1 MRHIAVL
8 AIIVACYCGILSA
21 AKPMETLERYNVV
34 LVHGAAPEDQGF
46 GSECN
51 GTIHDAY
58 AIASN
63 NITKSDSTIGSRL
76 GSAIGM
82 LGDYD
87 RTFNPN
93 KDEDYNKKSAK
104 KLTFWLDSAV
114 FEDYQYRNGEIFMDS
129 VNVFSSPYIYLQR
142 AFTNP
147 AESPAHNAH
156 EIGDRTWKGNNK
168 CSVRRSL
175 IEEAQEVRA
184 GGQNRLQQ
192 LRTNGVDEYRTI
204 PSRNILI
211 AHSMG
216 GVASHEYV
224 TDTSVYNDDV
234 DKVITL
240 DSPHE
245 GTGSLNMLL
254 DMRDYLRQYA
264 EAQTQYMLMSILGM
278 SYCAIAKEPYT
289 AKIALWLLAPS
300 LGASTIER
308 FVTFFV
314 DIKKLKDEYGFK
326 AEDPLTSYIEPEAPG
341 ISALIN
347 RPFNEN
353 MPMIRLLA
361 GKGGLTFSDP
371 NKGARN
377 FLNIFIPEGVSTS
390 VMNMIEQLEGD
401 GSASAIYTNVVTGL
415 ALGVFGGIALQ
426 DVGTTLVPE
435 WSSLADST
443 IAFKD
448 PNADVRK
455 FTYDAA
461 MNANSKSATKKAL
474 RNVAEITGVVSGIIA
489 ADIAL
494 SAYPIIQFATK
505 VAIATAG
512 ATLFGYDLAE
522 TGVSDLIDSHE
533 NAKARRMLDTLYSA
547 EFSYSKADGDNESGK
562 IRLMEDFLYER
573 PFVNLALSLSDS
585 VLRSV
590 DPGCYYEADDASK
603 QQLCEVG
610 LYGSRDSIVV
620 NTHVIGDSTGA
631 GKDSVWYDTTHVYNA
646 VAERLDSIGNV
657 VRDSSGKVV
666 YDSVYYGTFEQRNYS
681 DFRKSPL
688 KFKSESDWYKV
699 GVKVDRWERVDG
711 LKPNG
716 DLAPKGV
723 PIRHVERY
731 SVPDIVV
738 DGFIEKYSFV
748 VDDLMPHRM
757 RQIKMTFN
765 SNEEVAWECDI
776 TKAEDDA
783 TACDVYRRLIGNAW
797 ERIVFSDSVEVT
809 DSLGVVHKVLKSDTL
824 KTVKHPIKKNGRFDF
839 EARKYFGNLANI
851 QKDNQNTVM
860 ISMVNK
866 IGLSNTQRFYYLFKA
881 TANML
886 KPTWPQHDVVL
897 NAIDGFRAYVS
908 ALDYQGFSVHNAS
921 DAIFFD
927 PLGTASQVG
936 DTLPM
941 VMTEF
946 QGTNAEGKDT
956 SSAVFASNQNVSK
969 PVEGKYRW
977 VVYASV
983 SNTANTNK
991 TDSYEVHFTVDRTAP
1006 AFTLTSDAMMN
1017 PDSSMFIT
1025 RFKWAGK
1032 DSADNANGSD
1042 IRAMRWTLEKATGQL
1057 SGGSATSFTKY
1068 AELPALYDVASN
1080 EFAIAWDKVPQGKRD
1095 SMENGLYRIAAHA
1108 IDYAVPNLDA
1118 YHKVNAL
1125 VDSIFSNPTNLS
1137 DSLWTRIGSLGLNDT
1152 TIYAEFRVDTAA
1164 PVFTFHETRAVTAAD
1179 TVNYGTYV
1187 NLSGKYDTLRKN
1199 APARDSSWTY
1209 ISKDSLLQIGYTI
1222 MDTLNG
1228 LDSAAVTVGWSFV
1241 HLPDTNVIDRA
1252 GDSVWVF
1259 DSLGGKSSG
1268 TWTEM
1273 AGLRMADGEYSVRAV
1288 LRDAAKNVRHDVV
1301 PKRVRVDRTA
1311 PQIVGLTSN
1320 HLVYMN
1326 TDGDFSE
1333 TILVSES
1340 GDVGVNRTG
1349 MHCSYRV
1356 LGGSDTSWH
1365 EIRKDGRKLLSEDS
1379 VMFVIDKSAVDTSR
1393 GTRYLEAACVDAA
1406 GNVSV
1411 RTDLFHVGAR
1421 FPQITYPLPD
1431 SIQSDLEFIPIVG
1444 IAPYASSADSLSSVY
1459 RLRYRTGNDTTW
1471 RTDKVKVVAANRSTG
1486 ADNVSRVSQN
1496 VEGVLGYLRNEGFGS
1511 EEKITVELA
1520 IASCETC
1527 DDWAAVTTNFVV
1539 IPPDTNYSKPAV
1551 EFAVTR
1557 NGSDVTTFKT
1567 DDGPVDIS
1575 VRLKNKF
1582 NGNYMLR
1589 VYAEDSKHRGI
1600 FDASR
1605 EKVFYNPYY
1614 GTPTASADTAIW
1626 FYEKDGKYHLA
1637 WKNLDKINLK
1647 VGYNS
1652 AKFGETCKS
1661 ADANQ
1666 SLADGCLT
1674 ELSPIDFSSIANAMN
1689 AYLADYPEWMP
1700 PAYIDSTMTITKDSG
1715 EVVLESSEAFRVYV
1729 ERKDATDT
1737 TTLNVPVYFGEST
1750 KPGFYWVEHV
1760 DSLVSPLMTGWTV
1773 NPNAYGFD
1781 YRWNGIATSGAY
1793 PSGDITLYAEVTE
1806 NILDNPFVSVV
1817 TKTLKVEQKK
1827 AELVVRDTL
1836 PDYVL
1841 LMKAGSG
1848 TSSAG
1853 TSDTPV
1859 YELDSMKVYFG
1870 LKNSDARVRISVLGS
1885 AKSMVIFDDVLR
1897 AHSGDSAYS
1906 VKWLGTDSSGL
1917 PLLSEGKCYLKF
1929 EAMLLNTD
1937 SVVSSISVP
1946 FEYKLGPSMKDMTP
1960 DDPKE
1965 SNESRFFVA
1974 EAKKKDDRYVYEPY
1988 ADYLVVANMS
1998 GWYLPDSLRNKT
2010 YNVKGTVEGSQEIL
2024 GFSPERFSLG
2034 IKRHRDTL
2042 EMVIVSKLHNRM
2054 VNLDDCNGLWTSCE
2068 NITVEEFDDYKIDTA
2083 VFYKTSR
2090 TKLIVFD
2097 HGHDNYGFV
2106 QFDSTTAY
2114 LDVVACSKK
2123 LWSEYGKNI
2132 RTKDNITREKF
2143 EELKQKCEWSIKNVL
2158 DSDLGYYSIPDPG
2171 RCIELETMRTYPES
2185 VYIEAHNNC
2194 NVDIVDLL
2202 TLPKHIDS
2210 CLANY
2215 FCPSKNF
2222 EPVYRMAE
2230 KDVGCSIDSTSGYLD
2245 SICETGNKKYD
2256 PNLRLFNV
2264 TFTPSPATNRFYR
2277 DWAMITDYNSARFWA
2292 REHFSMTLEIPDS
2305 YWNAPFG
2312 MDNLVNRTIRFDH
2325 TNETIF
2331 NENDDDGYWN
2341 AVKGNGK
2348 DSNAIDT
2355 SIGNYFDGNEWQFNQ
2370 KYGLLTPFEVQRLIF
2385 YPVDIYADGSNVF
2398 RFDDESK
2405 DFMFSSSYE
2414 LKFYGK
2420 DDTTHHFVA
2429 KVIGDLI
2436 DPSSNSGCEVDTTK
2450 FVMRTGAKNPC
2461 QINLS
2466 STTHDTVKTPTF
2478 RHGNVHFFVG
2488 MNQTWAQADNG
2499 HRPSVA
2505 YPAADTAS
2513 WRNSIKD
2520 GCSDSTTWEDYKMFA
2535 AEGKEDKTCYK
2546 YYGSGSKIHF
2556 YFNDYGKNDSL
2567 WKVFFLTD
2575 TTHYIRNYVN
2585 SPDYYYRPKFVDSM
2599 MVINKASL
2607 GENDFSL
2614 SYKVNPLN
2622 FEHIGESDSVRF
2634 FIRMDSLNKIKS
2646 EYGGARITLSKL
2658 NVNMEELKGD
2668 SLKFDGD
2675 STLYVPTQ
2683 RWTDTLAYRRSYDT
2697 DKKVLERSGE
2707 NISLR
2712 DIYTYRANPDANSCG
2727 KALFCVDTAHPQSEL
2742 IRNPWIINPVVESS
2756 SLLQTDFSMHPFLEV
2771 SGNRDSLDRHV
2782 AFKGAI
2788 PPRPPEI
2795 VEIRGKLTPNQ
2806 TYSLSY
2812 LNNST
2817 YYSITDTLKVA
2828 SDCEK
2833 YMDGTCHL
2841 AWFDVNRLQGHT
2853 QFLLTWDGDGSDATV
2868 NPTNVMHFNMY
2879 VGSNVKPGNNGVVKS
2894 MYGELTV
2901 SFPQGSLENADD
2913 FTVRTVN
2920 VQKDYGFGV
2929 FKNMALTGPVMEVLP
2944 SMTFNDTTK
2953 LPRIQ
2958 MQISRQE
2965 MIDMN
2970 VTPQTLRLY
2979 KVDFDRKEFVPLEKS
2994 LYGFLDAQGAPVMD
3008 VNGTDT
3014 LECHSVGETNPRCT
3028 DEKLA
3033 WDYVLISAETKTFSV
3048 FVTMDTLAASMRY
3061 MGLEVLP
3068 AVAKTSEREVRVDGV
3083 GLFNLYV
3090 DDDSL
3095 WNDSTDL
3102 TPMAQL
3108 PFTLD
3113 SNGIAHVTLPTRAA
3127 EIDTNYVFAFAMA
3140 DTAEM
3145 FAPAVAKALTVPAQ
3159 FACHVPSDSLWMG
3172 IDNGYL
3178 AYGAWC
3184 NHPGYGTLSLYRD
3197 NSLVAEIRGE
3207 IPDTI
3212 RYDGKR
3218 LVGGSVV
3225 GTVAPGRYESR
3236 YVGVSVLGEDAQL
3249 AGPAVRTDS
3258 ARPVMSSFEVLSG
3271 EDALDRIFTVN
3282 ANVRD
3287 VESGVAQ
3294 VVVSTK
3300 LGGASRT
3307 PLVLLPDSLG
3317 NVTGVVRLTRSE
3329 LARCSGCKLSLEMR
3343 AEDYGHN
3350 HVERTYESGKLYQ
3363 YPTELAL
3370 WYPSR
3375 EGSGKLAYEYVG
3387 TGHHMNLDS
3396 VKSPWSGDAGIYF
3409 SALDD
3414 RASGVVPS
3422 AGHVSLGTSSSYSF
3436 ETRIKVGYSG
3446 AAGWHRVLGF
3456 KGVGGLEM
3464 ELLVHNR
3471 KLRLREGSRTWE
3483 TPDNALPV
3491 AKDWAHVVV
3500 TVDSSEVNF
3509 YVNGEIMK
3517 SASAEPLERELDG
3530 IFSAGADGENSF
3542 VGHIADMRMYK
3553 KALSA
3558 GEVFALSQPVVD
3570 DKIVEPEIV
3579 EIVTVPMITVDG
3591 GNGFEPE
3598 FSCAVAGNRYLESTR
3613 DNARLTLNAL
3623 IDKAAT
3629 YKVMMYVRSAAL
3641 QSANVSVSPSPGVR
3655 YAGNIPLSPV
3665 WRTVGVSDISMNL
3678 SAGMHTVTLEAPEGL
3693 QVAGFALVT
3702 ANVSPASIAWN
3713 SGLENPER
3721 KIKTFVRYEGFA
3733 DKKILQPRVRL
3744 RNVSNGQ
3751 VRGYSVR
3758 YYFRGEESSMAKV
3771 HAYYPRD
3778 TVGLAVHSESAHT
3791 GFVEWK
3797 FANGVIPSGG
3807 TVFNGDGP
3815 HFGVHYE
3822 DWTPWNPYDDPSFV
3836 ENASANFVEDNGI
3849 IVLDADKRLIGGSC
3863 VEMEDS
3869 ISIEV
3874 KARVYAAETRN
3885 DNQASEI
3892 QMKVE
3897 NVGNVTLKNY
3907 DVRYYFFLE
3916 GGLAPEFNAYVLP
3929 DGVTASVENIGDG
3942 RWQVAMHASKPL
3954 VPGGSWKDNAQ
3965 FALHCE
3971 NWNAIWNGLD
3981 DPSSIGLGWNMVE
3994 AVGVNVFDSLGNRIY
4009 GNEPV
4014 WPDIAGYVACN
4025 GCTADSSGTPDI
4037 GLTPK
4042 NDAIPI
4048 HRTDDGLV
4056 ISLPQYTNISLSL
4069 VNVVGVPV
4077 RNLYS
4082 GTLAP
4087 GEQFIHVNW
4096 TGIDLNR
4103 TYLMLRVNGA
4113 IKSTKLLSLL

>member
-1 MRHIAVL
+1 MKTDMKKILIAALLL
-8 AIIVACYCGILSA
+8 AVFCWAIP
-21 AKPMETLERYNVV
+21 KPMESVENYNIV
-34 LVHGAAPEDQGF
+34 LVHGAYQADKGEPVRNSSLNE
-46 GSECN
+46 
-51 GTIHDAY
+51 AY
-58 AIASN
+58 YTESF
-63 NITKSDSTIGSRL
+63 
-76 GSAIGM
+76 
-82 LGDYD
+82 LGDACLGEYHSEN
-87 RTFNPN
+87 RITR
-93 KDEDYNKKSAK
+93 
-104 KLTFWLDSAV
+104 WLAQKV
-114 FEDYQYRNGEIFMDS
+114 FEEQNYKNNVDKVRNS
-129 VNVFSSPYIYLQR
+129 YVYHWRS
-142 AFTNP
+142 FTNP
-147 AESPAHNAH
+147 ANTSHNNAY
-156 EIGDRTWKGNNK
+156 EMADRTWNMAEKGVSK
-168 CSVRRSL
+168 FGKRRAL
-175 IEEAQEVRA
+175 FEEAQEVRA
-184 GGQNRLQQ
+184 KYV
-192 LRTNGVDEYRTI
+192 VDENDTNQNLYGQVALDSIRKY
-204 PSRNILI
+204 PDLFRKLASRYVLVS
-211 AHSMG
+211 HSMG
-216 GVASHEYV
+216 GVVSREYV
-224 TDTSVYNDDV
+224 QGNFYNGDV
-234 DKVITL
+234 DKIITL

-245 GTGSLNMLL
+245 GTGALNMLIKKS
-254 DMRDYLRQYA
+254 MREESALRLTMENLRKATHIA
-264 EAQTQYMLMSILGM
+264 EAVALALFLTKGSKLAYTWG
-278 SYCAIAKEPYT
+278 AITFVISFVNDEFGN
-289 AKIALWLLAPS
+289 ALTRWFADDL
-300 LGASTIER
+300 
-308 FVTFFV
+308 
-314 DIKKLKDEYGFK
+314 YYN
-326 AEDPLTSYIEPEAPG
+326 EDPLVHYVDPLQTGYQTIDSLNNLEYEDKVD
-341 ISALIN
+341 SL
-347 RPFNEN
+347 
-353 MPMIRLLA
+353 PMFRILA
-361 GKGGLTFSDP
+361 GQHGMTFTDPDRVNYGILGFLRDFFPDNMMLPFANFGRQLFYGTGDFSACNVNAVVSYVLGLYGMPVQENGSSIVPAASSEGRNVDVLNDSKVDVERKYFNAAPYATNDFGDRAAILGIATDAMLAVDLLTYILSP
-371 NKGARN
+371 ATVAAAKLGIVMSYVVGAVN
-377 FLNIFIPEGVSTS
+377 SIALAAGAGA
-390 VMNMIEQLEGD
+390 MDLIE
-401 GSASAIYTNVVTGL
+401 SHN
-415 ALGVFGGIALQ
+415 IALQ
-426 DVGTTLVPE
+426 
-435 WSSLADST
+435 W
-443 IAFKD
+443 
-448 PNADVRK
+448 PN
-455 FTYDAA
+455 
-461 MNANSKSATKKAL
+461 
-474 RNVAEITGVVSGIIA
+474 
-489 ADIAL
+489 
-494 SAYPIIQFATK
+494 
-505 VAIATAG
+505 
-512 ATLFGYDLAE
+512 
-522 TGVSDLIDSHE
+522 
-533 NAKARRMLDTLYSA
+533 LDTMKV
-547 EFSYSKADGDNESGK
+547 EKKNFSPIDTNSLNYDKPY
-562 IRLMEDFLYER
+562 LMEDFLYER
-573 PFVNLALSLSDS
+573 PFVNLALSDSRTMGLLAQDSSLNPNCYFESDS
-585 VLRSV
+585 MQNV
-590 DPGCYYEADDASK
+590 P
-603 QQLCEVG
+603 LCEVG

-620 NTHVIGDSTGA
+620 
-631 GKDSVWYDTTHVYNA
+631 DSVKKDTTHYHNA

-681 DFRKSPL
+681 DFRNSPL

-711 LKPNG
+711 LNPNG
-716 DLAPKGV
+716 DSVAKYV

-738 DGFIEKYSFV
+738 TGFIERYSFV

-765 SNEEVAWECDI
+765 SNEEVAWECNI
-776 TKAEDDA
+776 KAAEDDPH
-783 TACDVYRRLIGNAW
+783 ACAVYKRLLGNSWGNPDTTIGDKGY
-797 ERIVFSDSVEVT
+797 VP
-809 DSLGVVHKVLKSDTL
+809 
-824 KTVKHPIKKNGRFDF
+824 HPIKKNGRFDF
-839 EARKYFGNLANI
+839 DARKYFGNLANI

-881 TANML
+881 TDNML
-886 KPTWPQHDVVL
+886 KPKWPEHDVVL
-897 NAIDGFRAYVS
+897 NEINGFGVYVS
-908 ALDYQGFSVHNAS
+908 ALDYQGFRVRSAK
-921 DAIFFD
+921 DGIFSD
-927 PLGTASQVG
+927 PLGTPAQVG
-936 DTLPM
+936 DSLPM
-941 VMTEF
+941 VMTVTD
-946 QGTNAEGKDT
+946 GANG
-956 SSAVFASNQNVSK
+956 SSAVFASKQNISK

-977 VVYASV
+977 VVDAVVNNNAKDS
-983 SNTANTNK
+983 SK

-1006 AFTLTSDAMMN
+1006 AFTLMSDAMMN

-1032 DSADNANGSD
+1032 DSAGNANGSD
-1042 IRAMRWTLEKATGQL
+1042 IRAMRWTLEKA
-1057 SGGSATSFTKY
+1057 SSGSATSFIKY

-1095 SMENGLYRIAAHA
+1095 SMGNGLYRIAAYA

-1125 VDSIFSNPTNLS
+1125 VDSIFLNPTNLS

-1164 PVFTFHETRAVTAAD
+1164 PSFTFYETRAVTAAD

-1209 ISKDSLLQIGYTI
+1209 ISKDSLLQIGYTV
-1222 MDTLNG
+1222 MDSLNG
-1228 LDSAAVTVGWSFV
+1228 LDSATVTIGWNFV

-1259 DSLGGKSSG
+1259 DSLGGSTSG

-1288 LRDAAKNVRHDVV
+1288 LRDGAKNVRHDVV

-1356 LGGSDTSWH
+1356 LGGADTSWH
-1365 EIRKDGRKLLSEDS
+1365 EIRKGNRKLLASDT
-1379 VMFVIDKSAVDTSR
+1379 VTFTIDKSAVDTSR
-1393 GTRYLEAACVDAA
+1393 GIRYLEAACVDAA

-1421 FPQITYPLPD
+1421 FPQITYPQAD
-1431 SIQSDLEFIPIVG
+1431 SIQSDQSFIPIVG
-1444 IAPYASSADSLSSVY
+1444 IAPKASSADSLSSVY
-1459 RLRYRTGNDTTW
+1459 RLRYRVGNDTAW
-1471 RTDKVKVVAANRSTG
+1471 RTDKVKIVAANRSENV
-1486 ADNVSRVSQN
+1486 DYVSRISQGT
-1496 VEGVLGYLRNEGFGS
+1496 EGVLGYLENDGFGD
-1511 EEKITVELA
+1511 EAKITVELA

-1527 DDWAAVTTNFVV
+1527 DDWAVVTTNFVV
-1539 IPPDTNYSKPAV
+1539 IPPDTNDSKPAV
-1551 EFAVTR
+1551 EFAITR

-1652 AKFGETCKS
+1652 SKFGETCKS
-1661 ADANQ
+1661 ADVNQ
-1666 SLADGCLT
+1666 SLADGCST
-1674 ELSPIDFSSIANAMN
+1674 ELSPVDFSSIANATN

-1737 TTLNVPVYFGEST
+1737 TTLNVPVYFGENT

-1760 DSLVSPLMTGWTV
+1760 DSLVTPLMTGWTV

-1841 LMKAGSG
+1841 LMRAGSG

-1929 EAMLLNTD
+1929 EAMLPNTD
-1937 SVVSSISVP
+1937 SVVSSISIP

-2024 GFSPERFSLG
+2024 GFRPEHFSLG

-2042 EMVIVSKLHNRM
+2042 EMVIVRLVHSNSQTYGCGKLWDVNGGCGYNQSTNDDVTLDTVKFWKDKRFFEGVDTIHYKDAGFFQPFDVQTGVLTDSTYIDMAACSMKSWRLFNENR
-2054 VNLDDCNGLWTSCE
+2054 NNKKIPTRS
-2068 NITVEEFDDYKIDTA
+2068 EFD
-2083 VFYKTSR
+2083 S
-2090 TKLIVFD
+2090 
-2097 HGHDNYGFV
+2097 
-2106 QFDSTTAY
+2106 
-2114 LDVVACSKK
+2114 
-2123 LWSEYGKNI
+2123 
-2132 RTKDNITREKF
+2132 
-2143 EELKQKCEWSIKNVL
+2143 LKSLCEWRLENLIGRPSYRFVIPYSDTNSSGPKEVKMFS
-2158 DSDLGYYSIPDPG
+2158 DSLS
-2171 RCIELETMRTYPES
+2171 
-2185 VYIEAHNNC
+2185 
-2194 NVDIVDLL
+2194 
-2202 TLPKHIDS
+2202 
-2210 CLANY
+2210 
-2215 FCPSKNF
+2215 
-2222 EPVYRMAE
+2222 
-2230 KDVGCSIDSTSGYLD
+2230 VGCNFVEKEGYLD
-2245 SICETGNKKYD
+2245 SVCVTGDEKYN
-2256 PNLRLFNV
+2256 PNRKLFNV
-2264 TFTPSPATNRFYR
+2264 RLVTPQSGCFFT
-2277 DWAMITDYNSARFWA
+2277 
-2292 REHFSMTLEIPDS
+2292 HFGPISSFNESYYYWQNINFEFHFEIPDS

-2325 TNETIF
+2325 TNKTIF

-2348 DSNAIDT
+2348 NSNAIDT

-2429 KVIGDLI
+2429 KVIGDLVN
-2436 DPSSNSGCEVDTTK
+2436 PSSNSGCEVDTTK

-2466 STTHDTVKTPTF
+2466 STTHDTVKTPSF
-2478 RHGNVHFFVG
+2478 RHGNVHFYVG

-2499 HRPSVA
+2499 HRTSVA

-2513 WRNSIKD
+2513 WRETLNDACPDSMTWDDYNNLAAKGKD
-2520 GCSDSTTWEDYKMFA
+2520 
-2535 AEGKEDKTCYK
+2535 DKACYK
-2546 YYGSGSKIHF
+2546 YYGSGSRVHF

-2575 TTHYIRNYVN
+2575 TTHYIRNLVN
-2585 SPDYYYRPKFVDSM
+2585 SPGNYVTPKSVDNALT
-2599 MVINKASL
+2599 VAKASL

-2614 SYKVNPLN
+2614 SYKVDPEN
-2622 FEHIGESDSVRF
+2622 FERIGGSDSVRF

-2675 STLYVPTQ
+2675 SMLYVPTR
-2683 RWTDTLAYRRSYDT
+2683 RWTDTLAYRRSNDT
-2697 DKKVLERSGE
+2697 DRKVLERSGE
-2707 NISLR
+2707 NLSLR
-2712 DIYTYRANPDANSCG
+2712 DIYTYRANPDANSCSE
-2727 KALFCVDTAHPQSEL
+2727 ALFCVDTAHPQSEL

-2756 SLLQTDFSMHPFLEV
+2756 SLRQIDFSKHPFLEV

-2782 AFKGAI
+2782 VFKGII

-2817 YYSITDTLKVA
+2817 YYSITDTLKIA
-2828 SDCEK
+2828 SDCET

-2841 AWFDVNRLQGHT
+2841 AWFNVNKLQGHT
-2853 QFLLTWDGDGSDATV
+2853 QFLLTWNGDGNAASV

-2879 VGSNVKPGNNGVVKS
+2879 VGSNVKPGNNGEVKS

-2944 SMTFNDTTK
+2944 SMTFNDTNN

-3068 AVAKTSEREVRVDGV
+3068 AVAKASEREVRVDGV

-3140 DTAEM
+3140 DSAEV

-3197 NSLVAEIRGE
+3197 NSLVTEIRGE

-3317 NVTGVVRLTRSE
+3317 NVTGVIRLTRSE
-3329 LARCSGCKLSLEMR
+3329 LARCGGCRLSLEIR

-3491 AKDWAHVVV
+3491 AKEWAHVVV

-3570 DKIVEPEIV
+3570 DKVAEPEIV
-3579 EIVTVPMITVDG
+3579 EIVAVPMTTVDG

-3598 FSCAVAGNRYLESTR
+3598 FSCAVAGNRYFESTR
-3613 DNARLTLNAL
+3613 DSARLTLEAL
-3623 IDKAAT
+3623 IEKAAT
-3629 YKVMMYVRSAAL
+3629 YKVMVYARSASL

-3771 HAYYPRD
+3771 HAYYPQD

-3797 FANGVIPSGG
+3797 FTNGVIPSGG

-3836 ENASANFVEDNGI
+3836 ENASANFVEDDGI
-3849 IVLDADKRLIGGSC
+3849 IVLDSDKRLIGGSC

-3916 GGLAPEFNAYVLP
+3916 GGLAPEFSAYVLP

-3942 RWQVAMHASKPL
+3942 RWQVVLHASRPL
-3954 VPGGSWKDNAQ
+3954 VPGGTWNRNAQ
-3965 FALHCE
+3965 IALHCE
-3971 NWNAIWNGLD
+3971 NWNDIWNGSD

-3994 AVGVNVFDSLGNRIY
+3994 AVGINVFDSLGNRIY

-4014 WPDIAGYVACN
+4014 WPNIVGSVACN

-4042 NDAIPI
+4042 NDAIPV

>member
-1 MRHIAVL
+1 MKKKIKILFFLALANVL
-8 AIIVACYCGILSA
+8 WA
-21 AKPMETLERYNVV
+21 ALPMENVGRYNII
-34 LVHGAAPEDQGF
+34 LVHGAADRWGGMDCENGERATGNYYKEAFGDRQGVVLDQ
-46 GSECN
+46 SSCRP
-51 GTIHDAY
+51 
-58 AIASN
+58 
-63 NITKSDSTIGSRL
+63 DSTEVPDIDNPGAMKDSVFTRCDTAYYVPSRIGGVKNRDKIS
-76 GSAIGM
+76 
-82 LGDYD
+82 
-87 RTFNPN
+87 
-93 KDEDYNKKSAK
+93 
-104 KLTFWLDSAV
+104 SAV
-114 FEDYQYRNGEIFMDS
+114 GMVKEVEQLLRESIFDTPEAT
-129 VNVFSSPYIYLQR
+129 FLQR
-142 AFTNP
+142 PFVNP
-147 AESPAHNAH
+147 AGSPADNGN
-156 EIGDRTWKGNNK
+156 EIGQSNWKGENK
-168 CSVRRSL
+168 CLARRSL
-175 IEEAQEVRA
+175 IEEAQEFKA
-184 GGQNRLQQ
+184 QGQDT
-192 LRTNGVDEYRTI
+192 LRKYRESANDEYRKI

-216 GVASHEYV
+216 GVASREYV
-224 TDTSVYNDDV
+224 QGDNYKHDV
-234 DKVITL
+234 DKLITL
-240 DSPHE
+240 DSPHG
-245 GTGSLNMLL
+245 GTYSLDGLL
-254 DMRDYLRQYA
+254 QIQLLQGAIEHSSKALSQKAVLTTAFGLATLLLNIGPLADNVVLNSLVAGFVQGDLMNLLIDYGLDF
-264 EAQTQYMLMSILGM
+264 
-278 SYCAIAKEPYT
+278 
-289 AKIALWLLAPS
+289 ALWLRGGFDYYSDDALVGYIQP
-300 LGASTIER
+300 GSTALNKLNNRSWPNDGTMLRILYSEGG
-308 FVTFFV
+308 VTFGSQEEYGQGVISAFV
-314 DIKKLKDEYGFK
+314 PDGIYAMVKNIIAQISHNEFDNPAYYNNILGSTYLGYLGGLSLTDQGSLLIPHWSGSAQNISSLKNNDVDVIRVPYAANEYASEFYGGETAFSICATAASALLLLSYIDMYWGAAGPATRAAVALAASVGISSFMLPSTVAVAQDMITNHQNPALKDWQRKQYKGK
-326 AEDPLTSYIEPEAPG
+326 VYSGVDGKS
-341 ISALIN
+341 
-347 RPFNEN
+347 EN
-353 MPMIRLLA
+353 YEVL
-361 GKGGLTFSDP
+361 
-371 NKGARN
+371 
-377 FLNIFIPEGVSTS
+377 
-390 VMNMIEQLEGD
+390 
-401 GSASAIYTNVVTGL
+401 
-415 ALGVFGGIALQ
+415 
-426 DVGTTLVPE
+426 
-435 WSSLADST
+435 
-443 IAFKD
+443 
-448 PNADVRK
+448 
-455 FTYDAA
+455 
-461 MNANSKSATKKAL
+461 
-474 RNVAEITGVVSGIIA
+474 
-489 ADIAL
+489 
-494 SAYPIIQFATK
+494 
-505 VAIATAG
+505 
-512 ATLFGYDLAE
+512 
-522 TGVSDLIDSHE
+522 
-533 NAKARRMLDTLYSA
+533 
-547 EFSYSKADGDNESGK
+547 
-562 IRLMEDFLYER
+562 LMEDFLYEK

-585 VLRSV
+585 ALRSV
-590 DPGCYYEADDASK
+590 DPGCYYEADDANK
-603 QQLCEVG
+603 QHFCEVG

-620 NTHVIGDSTGA
+620 NTHVIADSTGS
-631 GKDSVWYDTTHVYNA
+631 GKDSVWYDTTHYHNA

-657 VRDSSGKVV
+657 VRDSLGKVV
-666 YDSVYYGTFEQRNYS
+666 YDSVYYGTFEQRKYS
-681 DFRKSPL
+681 EFRSSPL

-711 LKPNG
+711 LNPNG
-716 DLAPKGV
+716 DSVAKYV

-738 DGFIEKYSFV
+738 TGFIEKYSFV

-776 TKAEDDA
+776 TKPEDDPR
-783 TACDVYRRLIGNAW
+783 ACAVYKRLLGNSWGSPDTTIGDKGY
-797 ERIVFSDSVEVT
+797 VP
-809 DSLGVVHKVLKSDTL
+809 
-824 KTVKHPIKKNGRFDF
+824 HPIKKNGRFDF

-897 NAIDGFRAYVS
+897 NAIDGFKAYVS
-908 ALDYQGFSVHNAS
+908 ALDYQGFRVHGAS
-921 DAIFFD
+921 DEFFRDSLDNYVVRFGSLVMDTAIAI
-927 PLGTASQVG
+927 GNNGS
-936 DTLPM
+936 
-941 VMTEF
+941 EY
-946 QGTNAEGKDT
+946 
-956 SSAVFASNQNVSK
+956 VFASKRKDLN
-969 PVEGKYRW
+969 PAEGEYRW
-977 VVYASV
+977 LV
-983 SNTANTNK
+983 STNISNKELKNPSEPDSSK

-1006 AFTLTSDAMMN
+1006 VFTLTSDAMMN

-1025 RFKWAGK
+1025 RFKWVGGNPAEIAK
-1032 DSADNANGSD
+1032 GSD
-1042 IRAMRWTLEKATGQL
+1042 IRVMRWTLEKATGQL
-1057 SGGSATSFTKY
+1057 SGGSQATFTKY

-1164 PVFTFHETRAVTAAD
+1164 PSFTFHETRAVTAAD

-1187 NLSGKYDTLRKN
+1187 NLSSKYDTLRKN

-1209 ISKDSLLQIGYTI
+1209 ISKDSLLQIGYTVL
-1222 MDTLNG
+1222 DTLNG
-1228 LDSAAVTVGWSFV
+1228 LDSAAVTIGWNFV

-1259 DSLGGKSSG
+1259 DSLGGSTSG

-1288 LRDAAKNVRHDVV
+1288 LRDGAKNVRQDVV

-1311 PQIVGLTSN
+1311 PQIVRLTSN

-1356 LGGSDTSWH
+1356 LGGADTSWH
-1365 EIRKDGRKLLSEDS
+1365 EIRKGERKLLASDT
-1379 VMFVIDKSAVDTSR
+1379 VTFTIDKSAVDTSR

-1421 FPQITYPLPD
+1421 FPQITYPQAD
-1431 SIQSDLEFIPIVG
+1431 SIQSDQSFIPIVG
-1444 IAPYASSADSLSSVY
+1444 IAPKTSSADSLSSVY
-1459 RLRYRTGNDTTW
+1459 RLRYRVNNDTAW
-1471 RTDKVKVVAANRSTG
+1471 RTDKVKIVAANRSTS
-1486 ADNVSRVSQN
+1486 ADNISRISQST
-1496 VEGVLGYLRNEGFGS
+1496 EGVLGYLENDGFGD
-1511 EEKITVELA
+1511 EAKITVELA
-1520 IASCETC
+1520 IATCETC

-1539 IPPDTNYSKPAV
+1539 VPHDTNYSKPAV
-1551 EFAVTR
+1551 EFSITR
-1557 NGSDVTTFKT
+1557 NGADVDSFKT
-1567 DDGPVDIS
+1567 GDGPVDIS
-1575 VRLKNKF
+1575 VHLKNKF

-1614 GTPTASADTAIW
+1614 GMPTAAADTAIW
-1626 FYEKDGKYHLA
+1626 FYEVDGKYYLK
-1637 WKNLDKINLK
+1637 WKNLDKVNLK
-1647 VGYNS
+1647 IGYNS

-1666 SLADGCLT
+1666 SLADGCST
-1674 ELSPIDFSSIANAMN
+1674 ELSPVDFSSIANATN

-1715 EVVLESSEAFRVYV
+1715 EVVLESSDAFRVYV
-1729 ERKDATDT
+1729 ERKNPQDT
-1737 TTLNVPVYFGEST
+1737 STLNVPVYFGEST

-1885 AKSMVIFDDVLR
+1885 AKSMVVFDDVLR

-1929 EAMLLNTD
+1929 EAMLPNTD

-2024 GFSPERFSLG
+2024 GFRPERFSLG

-2042 EMVIVSKLHNRM
+2042 DLFILVRVKFPYTVAVTHCADIS
-2054 VNLDDCNGLWTSCE
+2054 DIFYQDCDF
-2068 NITVEEFDDYKIDTA
+2068 EEGPIEDFAFFEKR
-2083 VFYKTSR
+2083 F
-2090 TKLIVFD
+2090 TKDSLSI
-2097 HGHDNYGFV
+2097 
-2106 QFDSTTAY
+2106 DSTFDINLAGRGIYNFYNTDI
-2114 LDVVACSKK
+2114 DVVACSRKK
-2123 LWSEYGKNI
+2123 WDSVFKGVGKNAPE
-2132 RTKDNITREKF
+2132 TFENAMRE
-2143 EELKQKCEWSIKNVL
+2143 CEWNMRNVFGGLDGTHKFLRDPGSCNDSVGFTVDYYRADSLDIECEPRIKN
-2158 DSDLGYYSIPDPG
+2158 
-2171 RCIELETMRTYPES
+2171 
-2185 VYIEAHNNC
+2185 
-2194 NVDIVDLL
+2194 
-2202 TLPKHIDS
+2202 
-2210 CLANY
+2210 
-2215 FCPSKNF
+2215 
-2222 EPVYRMAE
+2222 
-2230 KDVGCSIDSTSGYLD
+2230 GYLD
-2245 SICETGNKKYD
+2245 TACVWPKLENTDSKYNPNRKLFDVILTPDSTGKFFGNCMSINGHKTYDKYWSR
-2256 PNLRLFNV
+2256 PFFNLRL
-2264 TFTPSPATNRFYR
+2264 T
-2277 DWAMITDYNSARFWA
+2277 
-2292 REHFSMTLEIPDS
+2292 IPDS

-2348 DSNAIDT
+2348 NSNAIDT

-2429 KVIGDLI
+2429 KVIGDLA
-2436 DPSSNSGCEVDTTK
+2436 DSSSNSGCEVDTTK

-2466 STTHDTVKTPTF
+2466 STTHDTVKTPSF

-2488 MNQTWAQADNG
+2488 MNKTWVQADNG
-2499 HRPSVA
+2499 HRTSVA

-2513 WRNSIKD
+2513 WRETLNDACPDSMTWDDYNNLAAKGKD
-2520 GCSDSTTWEDYKMFA
+2520 
-2535 AEGKEDKTCYK
+2535 DKACYK
-2546 YYGSGSKIHF
+2546 YYGSGSRVHF

-2575 TTHYIRNYVN
+2575 TTHYIRNLVN
-2585 SPDYYYRPKFVDSM
+2585 SPGNYVTPKSVDNALN
-2599 MVINKASL
+2599 VAKASL

-2614 SYKVNPLN
+2614 SYKVDPEN
-2622 FEHIGESDSVRF
+2622 FERIGGSDSVRF

-2658 NVNMEELKGD
+2658 NVNMEELKSD

-2683 RWTDTLAYRRSYDT
+2683 RWTDTLAYRRSNDST
-2697 DKKVLERSGE
+2697 KTVLERPGDTL
-2707 NISLR
+2707 SLR
-2712 DIYTYRANPDANSCG
+2712 DIYVYRVNPDANSCSE
-2727 KALFCVDTAHPQSEL
+2727 ALFCVDTAHPQSEL

-2756 SLLQTDFSMHPFLEV
+2756 SLRQIDFSEHPFLEI

-2782 AFKGAI
+2782 VFKGAI

-2828 SDCEK
+2828 SDCET

-2841 AWFDVNRLQGHT
+2841 AWFNVNKLQGHT
-2853 QFLLTWDGDGSDATV
+2853 QFLLTWNGDGNAASV

-2944 SMTFNDTTK
+2944 SMTFNDTNN

-2965 MIDMN
+2965 MMDMH

-3140 DTAEM
+3140 DSAEV

-3329 LARCSGCKLSLEMR
+3329 LARCGGCRLSLEIR

-3363 YPTELAL
+3363 YPTELVL

-3375 EGSGKLAYEYVG
+3375 EGSGMLAYEYVG
-3387 TGHHMNLDS
+3387 TGHHLNLDS
-3396 VKSPWSGDAGIYF
+3396 VKSPWMGDAGVYF

-3491 AKDWAHVVV
+3491 AKEWAHVVV

-3553 KALSA
+3553 KALSG

-3570 DKIVEPEIV
+3570 DKVAEPEIV

-3623 IDKAAT
+3623 IEKAAT

-3641 QSANVSVSPSPGVR
+3641 QSAEVSVSPSAGVR
-3655 YAGNIPLSPV
+3655 YAGRISVSPV
-3665 WRTVGVSDISMNL
+3665 WRTVAVSDISMNL
-3678 SAGMHTVTLEAPEGL
+3678 SAGMHTITLEAPEGL

-3721 KIKTFVRYEGFA
+3721 KIKTYVRYEGFA

-3744 RNVSNGQ
+3744 RNVSNAQ
-3751 VRGYSVR
+3751 VHGYSVR

-3836 ENASANFVEDNGI
+3836 ENASANFVEDDGI
-3849 IVLDADKRLIGGSC
+3849 IVLDSDKRLIGGSC

-3892 QMKVE
+3892 QLKVE

-3971 NWNAIWNGLD
+3971 NWNDIWNGLD

-4042 NDAIPI
+4042 NDAIPV

>member
-1 MRHIAVL
+1 MKKFTF
-8 AIIVACYCGILSA
+8 ILFVVVSVCWSIP
-21 AKPMETLERYNVV
+21 KPMESIENYNVM
-34 LVHGAAPEDQGF
+34 LLHGAYGSDQGF
-46 GSECN
+46 LDITDTNKTAEAYYAKANLDN
-51 GTIHDAY
+51 GAALGRYYEAPDKKDPRLLHWLTTKVLDEPEMDTSDVHPKHSY
-58 AIASN
+58 VYQWRSFSN
-63 NITKSDSTIGSRL
+63 PANS
-76 GSAIGM
+76 
-82 LGDYD
+82 
-87 RTFNPN
+87 
-93 KDEDYNKKSAK
+93 
-104 KLTFWLDSAV
+104 
-114 FEDYQYRNGEIFMDS
+114 S
-129 VNVFSSPYIYLQR
+129 VNNAVELGKRSWRMTGFEHRR
-142 AFTNP
+142 AMM
-147 AESPAHNAH
+147 
-156 EIGDRTWKGNNK
+156 
-168 CSVRRSL
+168 
-175 IEEAQEVRA
+175 EEAQEVKSTLKVRKN
-184 GGQNRLQQ
+184 GIDSLYVGQVALDTIRKNPDLYRQ
-192 LRTNGVDEYRTI
+192 LA
-204 PSRNILI
+204 SRYILI
-211 AHSMG
+211 GHSMG
-216 GVASHEYV
+216 GVVSREYV
-224 TDTSVYNDDV
+224 QGDFYNGDV
-234 DKVITL
+234 DKIITL

-245 GTGSLNMLL
+245 GTGALNMQ
-254 DMRDYLRQYA
+254 LRMMDGWESA
-264 EAQTQYMLMSILGM
+264 GKTITQVLFTAGLGGIALSILGGSEFAM
-278 SYCAIAKEPYT
+278 NALFLTT
-289 AKIALWLLAPS
+289 AS
-300 LGASTIER
+300 LTPVNFLVDL
-308 FVTFFV
+308 FVTLKLEHY
-314 DIKKLKDEYGFK
+314 KKD
-326 AEDPLTSYIEPEAPG
+326 DPLVCYVDPHGKEKDACKDS
-341 ISALIN
+341 IN
-347 RPFNEN
+347 ILDLKEKSFIADS
-353 MPMIRLLA
+353 MPMFRLLA
-361 GKGGLTFSDP
+361 GKNSMTFTDPKLSWRNAVSWLVPEALTSAVVNVGAQVAGGGSGQVNNTNSITGLVLGLLGGVNLQDHGSSLVETSNGLGLNTSMLIDP
-371 NKGARN
+371 NVDVKRSTFNAAKYASEAGLSAFN
-377 FLNIFIPEGVSTS
+377 YTLSAFEIAFVGMSFIPNEAIKKAARASLVSVTAFS
-390 VMNMIEQLEGD
+390 IGEMFL
-401 GSASAIYTNVVTGL
+401 ASAI
-415 ALGVFGGIALQ
+415 LGA
-426 DVGTTLVPE
+426 
-435 WSSLADST
+435 
-443 IAFKD
+443 
-448 PNADVRK
+448 
-455 FTYDAA
+455 
-461 MNANSKSATKKAL
+461 
-474 RNVAEITGVVSGIIA
+474 
-489 ADIAL
+489 
-494 SAYPIIQFATK
+494 
-505 VAIATAG
+505 
-512 ATLFGYDLAE
+512 
-522 TGVSDLIDSHE
+522 SDLGESH
-533 NAKARRMLDTLYSA
+533 MMPLYKKNLEDWYGEKNS
-547 EFSYSKADGDNESGK
+547 FTPIKSGSSSYTPY
-562 IRLMEDFLYER
+562 LMEDFLYER
-573 PFVNLALSLSDS
+573 PFVNLALNDSRTMGMLAQDSSLNPNCYFESDS
-585 VLRSV
+585 LQKE
-590 DPGCYYEADDASK
+590 P
-603 QQLCEVG
+603 LCEVG
-610 LYGSRDSIVV
+610 LYGSRDSVV
-620 NTHVIGDSTGA
+620 IDPVTMKETP
-631 GKDSVWYDTTHVYNA
+631 VYNA
-646 VAERLDSIGNV
+646 AVAKTDSAGNV

-666 YDSVYYGTFEQRNYS
+666 YDSVYYGTFEQRKYS
-681 DFRKSPL
+681 EFRKSPL

-716 DLAPKGV
+716 DPAPKGV

-731 SVPDIVV
+731 NVPDIVAT
-738 DGFIEKYSFV
+738 GFIEKYSFV

-776 TKAEDDA
+776 SKAEDDPH
-783 TACDVYRRLIGNAW
+783 ACAVYKRLLGNSWGSPDTTIGDKGY
-797 ERIVFSDSVEVT
+797 VP
-809 DSLGVVHKVLKSDTL
+809 
-824 KTVKHPIKKNGRFDF
+824 HPIKKNGRFDF
-839 EARKYFGNLANI
+839 NARKYFGNLASI

-881 TANML
+881 TDNML

-897 NAIDGFRAYVS
+897 NAIDGFGVYVS
-908 ALDYQGFSVHNAS
+908 ALDYQGFRVRSAK
-921 DAIFFD
+921 DGIFSD
-927 PLGTASQVG
+927 PLGTPAQVG
-936 DTLPM
+936 DSLPM
-941 VMTEF
+941 VMTLDSS
-946 QGTNAEGKDT
+946 G
-956 SSAVFASNQNVSK
+956 SSAVFASKQKISA
-969 PVEGKYRW
+969 PAEGAYRW
-977 VVYASV
+977 VVDAVVNNNEKDS
-983 SNTANTNK
+983 SK
-991 TDSYEVHFTVDRTAP
+991 TDSYEVHFVVDRTAP

-1025 RFKWAGK
+1025 RFKWVGANPA
-1032 DSADNANGSD
+1032 DSAKGSD
-1042 IRAMRWTLEKATGQL
+1042 IRVMRWTLEKANGQP
-1057 SGGSATSFTKY
+1057 SGGSQATFTKY

-1095 SMENGLYRIAAHA
+1095 SMGNGLYRIAAYA
-1108 IDYAVPNLDA
+1108 VDYAVPNFDA
-1118 YHKVNAL
+1118 YNAMNRL
-1125 VDSIFSNPTNLS
+1125 VDNIFSNPLDTAIWS
-1137 DSLWTRIGSLGLNDT
+1137 AIAPYSLNDT
-1152 TIYAEFRVDTAA
+1152 TIFAEFRVDHSA
-1164 PVFTFHETRAVTAAD
+1164 PSFTFRETRAVTAAD
-1179 TVNYGTYV
+1179 TVNYGTNV
-1187 NLSGKYDTLRKN
+1187 NLSGKYDALRAN
-1199 APARDSSWTY
+1199 RPARNADWTY
-1209 ISKDSLLQIGYTI
+1209 ISKDSLLQIGYTV
-1222 MDTLNG
+1222 MDSLNG
-1228 LDSAAVTVGWSFV
+1228 LDSAAVTVGWNFV
-1241 HLPDTNVIDRA
+1241 HIPDTNVIDRA

-1273 AGLRMADGEYSVRAV
+1273 AGLRMADGEYSVRAI
-1288 LRDAAKNVRHDVV
+1288 LRDAAKNVRQDVV

-1311 PQIVGLTSN
+1311 PQIVGLTSD
-1320 HLVYMN
+1320 HLVYMDK
-1326 TDGDFSE
+1326 DGDFSA
-1333 TILVSES
+1333 TILLSENA
-1340 GDVGVNRTG
+1340 DIGVNRTG

-1356 LGGSDTSWH
+1356 LGGADTSWH
-1365 EIRKDGRKLLSEDS
+1365 EIHKGERKLLANDTVNFTIAKTS
-1379 VMFVIDKSAVDTSR
+1379 VDTAR
-1393 GTRYLEAACVDAA
+1393 GLRYLEAACVDAA

-1421 FPQITYPLPD
+1421 IPQITYPQAD
-1431 SIQSDLEFIPIVG
+1431 SIQSDQSFIPIVG
-1444 IAPYASSADSLSSVY
+1444 IAPKTSSADSLSSVY
-1459 RLRYRTGNDTTW
+1459 RLRYRVGNDTTW

-1486 ADNVSRVSQN
+1486 ADNVSRISQGT
-1496 VEGVLGYLRNEGFGS
+1496 EGVLGYLENDGFGS
-1511 EEKITVELA
+1511 EAKITVELA

-1527 DDWAAVTTNFVV
+1527 DDWAATTTNFVV
-1539 IPPDTNYSKPAV
+1539 IPPDTNDSKPAV
-1551 EFAVTR
+1551 EFAITR

-1567 DDGPVDIS
+1567 GDGPVDIS

-1674 ELSPIDFSSIANAMN
+1674 ELSPIDFSSIANATN

-1760 DSLVSPLMTGWTV
+1760 DSLVTPLMTGWTV

-1806 NILDNPFVSVV
+1806 NILDNPYVTVV
-1817 TKTLKVEQKK
+1817 EKKLRVEQKG
-1827 AELVVRDTL
+1827 AELVVASSL

-1841 LMKAGSG
+1841 LAKSGSG

-1853 TSDTPV
+1853 ASDTPI
-1859 YELDSMKVYFG
+1859 YELDSMRIYFG
-1870 LKNSDARVRISVLGS
+1870 LKNADAHVRVSIFESDSLIKELLN
-1885 AKSMVIFDDVLR
+1885 DTLR
-1897 AHSGDSAYS
+1897 AHTGDSAYS
-1906 VKWLGTDSSGL
+1906 IKWLAVDSKGMPLQPGT
-1917 PLLSEGKCYLKF
+1917 YNVKF
-1929 EAMLLNTD
+1929 EVNSDTSKTKISTFNLKLREN
-1937 SVVSSISVP
+1937 VSD
-1946 FEYKLGPSMKDMTP
+1946 ETP
-1960 DDPKE
+1960 DNPKTTSE
-1965 SNESRFFVA
+1965 NSFFVA
-1974 EAKKKDDRYVYEPY
+1974 EAKEKADGRYVYEPY
-1988 ADYLVVANMS
+1988 ADYLVMANMS
-1998 GWYLPDSLRNKT
+1998 GWYLPDTLRYRA
-2010 YNVKGTVEGSQEIL
+2010 YNVNGTVSGTQKIL
-2024 GFSPERFSLG
+2024 GFRPERFSLG

-2042 EMVIVSKLHNRM
+2042 EMIIVSKLHNRM
-2054 VNLDDCNGLWTSCE
+2054 VNLYDCNGPLHSCDSTKK
-2068 NITVEEFDDYKIDTA
+2068 NVDFYKLDTA
-2083 VFYKTSR
+2083 LFNEVNRS
-2090 TKLIVFD
+2090 KLIVFD
-2097 HGHDNYGFV
+2097 TGMANFGFLE
-2106 QFDSTTAY
+2106 FDSATAY

-2123 LWSEYGKNI
+2123 WWKQLGGSVKTAKNI
-2132 RTKDNITREKF
+2132 TNDLF
-2143 EELKQKCEWSIKNVL
+2143 ETLKSHCEWNIENVL
-2158 DSDLGYYSIPDPG
+2158 EQGPDRYPIPDPG
-2171 RCIELETMRTYPES
+2171 RCVEWDSIGSYPDSIFEKAA
-2185 VYIEAHNNC
+2185 IAC
-2194 NVDIVDLL
+2194 NKSNLM
-2202 TLPKHIDS
+2202 TLYRVWRILPNIDDA
-2210 CLANY
+2210 CMAEY
-2215 FCPSKNF
+2215 FCPKKDYKIIPLTSDN
-2222 EPVYRMAE
+2222 
-2230 KDVGCSIDSTSGYLD
+2230 KDVNCQVDSSSGYLD
-2245 SICETGNKKYD
+2245 SVCVTSDKKYN
-2256 PNLRLFNV
+2256 PNLRLFNII
-2264 TFTPSPATNRFYR
+2264 FTPSATSRFFSN
-2277 DWAMITDYNSARFWA
+2277 WTTITDYNPARFWT

-2312 MDNLVNRTIRFDH
+2312 MDNLVNRTIRFDQ
-2325 TNETIF
+2325 TNQTIF
-2331 NENDDDGYWN
+2331 NEEEKDGYWK
-2341 AVKGNGK
+2341 AVKGIIHNR
-2348 DSNAIDT
+2348 DSI
-2355 SIGNYFDGNEWQFNQ
+2355 SGYFDGNKWRFQPE
-2370 KYGLLTPFEVQRLIF
+2370 YGMLTPYEVQHLIF
-2385 YPVDIYADGSNVF
+2385 FPVDTLQSSNAF
-2398 RFDDESK
+2398 NFDDESN
-2405 DFMFSSSYE
+2405 DFMYSSNFE
-2414 LKFYGK
+2414 LKFYGH
-2420 DDTTHHFVA
+2420 DTTTHYFVA
-2429 KVIGDLI
+2429 KVIGDLANPLDSLGCVI
-2436 DPSSNSGCEVDTTK
+2436 DSSK
-2450 FVMRTGAKNPC
+2450 FVMQTEASHPC
-2461 QINLS
+2461 QIRVTS
-2466 STTHDTVKTPTF
+2466 EGQATVKTPVF
-2478 RHGNVHFFVG
+2478 KHGNVHFFVG
-2488 MNQTWAQADNG
+2488 MNRLWSEADKASG
-2499 HRPSVA
+2499 MVIP
-2505 YPAADTAS
+2505 YPADTVT
-2513 WRNSIKD
+2513 WRDSVK
-2520 GCSDSTTWEDYKMFA
+2520 GSCSDSATYEYFRKMSQ
-2535 AEGKEDKTCYK
+2535 GDKDSVCYK
-2546 YYGSGSKIHF
+2546 YYGSGSKVHF
-2556 YFNDYGKNDSL
+2556 YFNDYGNNDSL
-2567 WKVFFLTD
+2567 WKYFFLTD
-2575 TTHYIRNYVN
+2575 STQSSMHYIRNPVN
-2585 SPDYYYRPKFVDSM
+2585 SPDFYYRPHFVDSM
-2599 MVINKASL
+2599 MAINKTNVGLNS
-2607 GENDFSL
+2607 NDFTL
-2614 SYKVNPLN
+2614 SYYINPEN
-2622 FEHIGESDSVRF
+2622 FSVDGTGDSASGRF
-2634 FIRMDSLNKIKS
+2634 FIPL
-2646 EYGGARITLSKL
+2646 
-2658 NVNMEELKGD
+2658 D
-2668 SLKFDGD
+2668 SLKKLKEEYAGAGVDIQRVNLD
-2675 STLYVPTQ
+2675 SMVMDRNAVYDSSAMRLYVNARP
-2683 RWTDTLAYRRSYDT
+2683 WNDTVAYRRSNDST
-2697 DKKVLERSGE
+2697 KTVLERPGDK
-2707 NISLR
+2707 ISLQ
-2712 DIYTYRANPDANSCG
+2712 DIYVYRVNPDANSCD
-2727 KALFCVDTAHPQSEL
+2727 KALYCVADVAHPNSL
-2742 IRNPWIINPVVESS
+2742 VRNPWIKNPVVESA
-2756 SLLQTDFSMHPFLEV
+2756 SLYQIDFSEHPFLEI

-2782 AFKGAI
+2782 VFKGAI

-2828 SDCEK
+2828 SDCET

-2841 AWFDVNRLQGHT
+2841 AWFNVNKLQGHT
-2853 QFLLTWDGDGSDATV
+2853 QFLLTWNGDGNAASV

-2944 SMTFNDTTK
+2944 SMTFNDTNN

-3028 DEKLA
+3028 DKKLA

-3140 DTAEM
+3140 DSAEM

-3329 LARCSGCKLSLEMR
+3329 LARCGGCKFSLEVR
-3343 AEDYGHN
+3343 AEDFGHN
-3350 HVERTYESGKLYQ
+3350 HTERTYESGKLYQ

-3387 TGHHMNLDS
+3387 TGHHLNLDS
-3396 VKSPWSGDAGIYF
+3396 VKSPWMGDAGVYF
-3409 SALDD
+3409 STLDD
-3414 RASGVVPS
+3414 RASGIVPS
-3422 AGHVSLGTSSSYSF
+3422 AGHISLGTSSSYSF

-3491 AKDWAHVVV
+3491 AKEWAHVVV

-3570 DKIVEPEIV
+3570 DKVAEPEIV

-3598 FSCAVAGNRYLESTR
+3598 FSCAVAGNRYFESSR
-3613 DNARLTLNAL
+3613 DSARLTLNAL
-3623 IDKAAT
+3623 IEKAAT

-3641 QSANVSVSPSPGVR
+3641 QSAEVSVSPSAGVR
-3655 YAGNIPLSPV
+3655 YAGRISVSPV

-3744 RNVSNGQ
+3744 RNVSNAQ
-3751 VRGYSVR
+3751 VHGYSVR

-3815 HFGVHYE
+3815 HFGVHDE
-3822 DWTPWNPYDDPSFV
+3822 AWTPWNPYDDPSFV
-3836 ENASANFVEDNGI
+3836 ENASANFVEDDGI
-3849 IVLDADKRLIGGSC
+3849 IVLDSDKRLIGGSC

-3954 VPGGSWKDNAQ
+3954 VPGGTWNRNAQ
-3965 FALHCE
+3965 IALHCE
-3971 NWNAIWNGLD
+3971 NWNDIWNGSD

-4014 WPDIAGYVACN
+4014 WPNIVGSVACN

-4077 RNLYS
+4077 RNLYA

>member
-1 MRHIAVL
+1 MKKLIALVMAF
-8 AIIVACYCGILSA
+8 AIVGWSIP
-21 AKPMETLERYNVV
+21 KPMESIENYNVM
-34 LVHGAAPEDQGF
+34 LLHGAYGKDQGF
-46 GSECN
+46 Q
-51 GTIHDAY
+51 
-58 AIASN
+58 
-63 NITKSDSTIGSRL
+63 SDSTLKEASSIGHY
-76 GSAIGM
+76 
-82 LGDYD
+82 LGDATLGAYHSGD
-87 RTFNPN
+87 RLTNWIATNVFEENVRGNDDEYVHESYIYHWRTFSNPAN
-93 KDEDYNKKSAK
+93 S
-104 KLTFWLDSAV
+104 
-114 FEDYQYRNGEIFMDS
+114 S
-129 VNVFSSPYIYLQR
+129 VNNARELGYRQWNGGNKYGKRR
-142 AFTNP
+142 AL
-147 AESPAHNAH
+147 
-156 EIGDRTWKGNNK
+156 
-168 CSVRRSL
+168 V
-175 IEEAQEVRA
+175 EEAQEVKA
-184 GGQNRLQQ
+184 VYDTLHGQAALKIIRQNPDLYRQ
-192 LRTNGVDEYRTI
+192 LA
-204 PSRNILI
+204 SRYILI
-211 AHSMG
+211 GHSMG
-216 GVASHEYV
+216 GVVSREYV
-224 TDTSVYNDDV
+224 QNSDYYHGNV
-234 DKVITL
+234 DKIITL

-245 GTGSLNMLL
+245 GTGALNMQL
-254 DMRDYLRQYA
+254 DLVDIPQ
-264 EAQTQYMLMSILGM
+264 LGM
-278 SYCAIAKEPYT
+278 ESVTESVLMIAGVGLTMYMGGKD
-289 AKIALWLLAPS
+289 
-300 LGASTIER
+300 LGAVTTGLLGLGISTGLSLAN
-308 FVTFFV
+308 FVSGGITYLAFLEDYSRSDSLVCYVDPHADKNDDCAFHPNITALKTLNNVPDSLPMFRLMAGENSMTFTDPKLGYKKLLSFFV
-314 DIKKLKDEYGFK
+314 PDGLTVPFSNLAAQWTSGFPMNFSDFGSFFTEYRR
-326 AEDPLTSYIEPEAPG
+326 AVATSYVNA
-341 ISALIN
+341 
-347 RPFNEN
+347 
-353 MPMIRLLA
+353 
-361 GKGGLTFSDP
+361 
-371 NKGARN
+371 
-377 FLNIFIPEGVSTS
+377 
-390 VMNMIEQLEGD
+390 
-401 GSASAIYTNVVTGL
+401 VTGL
-415 ALGVFGGIALQ
+415 GAGVFGGVHLQERGSAL
-426 DVGTTLVPE
+426 VETNGGLGYGTTMLIHPDVDVKRFKFNAAYYASEAAVTHVAEGLFVVGAAALVLDLLGTFGDAAKSALGIAAAIGLG
-435 WSSLADST
+435 SS
-443 IAFKD
+443 IATSFTSGLLDLGNSHMYPLFKD
-448 PNADVRK
+448 HLDAWKKKDEN
-455 FTYDAA
+455 TYLKIDG
-461 MNANSKSATKKAL
+461 SKGSEQPF
-474 RNVAEITGVVSGIIA
+474 V
-489 ADIAL
+489 
-494 SAYPIIQFATK
+494 
-505 VAIATAG
+505 
-512 ATLFGYDLAE
+512 
-522 TGVSDLIDSHE
+522 
-533 NAKARRMLDTLYSA
+533 
-547 EFSYSKADGDNESGK
+547 
-562 IRLMEDFLYER
+562 MEDFLYER
-573 PFVNLALSLSDS
+573 PFVNLALNDSRTMGLLAQDSSLNPNCYFESDS
-585 VLRSV
+585 LQKE
-590 DPGCYYEADDASK
+590 P
-603 QQLCEVG
+603 LCEVG
-610 LYGSRDSIVV
+610 LYGTRDSVRI
-620 NTHVIGDSTGA
+620 
-631 GKDSVWYDTTHVYNA
+631 KDSVVTVGSVSKPVYNS
-646 VAERLDSIGNV
+646 VNDKG
-657 VRDSSGKVV
+657 
-666 YDSVYYGTFEQRNYS
+666 DSVFADTLHNFYGTFEQRKYS
-681 DFRKSPL
+681 EFRNSPL

-711 LKPNG
+711 LHPNG
-716 DLAPKGV
+716 EPAPKGV

-731 SVPDIVV
+731 GVPDIVAT
-738 DGFIEKYSFV
+738 GFIEKYSFV

-776 TKAEDDA
+776 SKAEDDPH
-783 TACDVYRRLIGNAW
+783 ACAVYKRLLGNSWGSPDTTIGDKGY
-797 ERIVFSDSVEVT
+797 VP
-809 DSLGVVHKVLKSDTL
+809 
-824 KTVKHPIKKNGRFDF
+824 HPIKKNGRFDF
-839 EARKYFGNLANI
+839 DARKYFGNLANI

-897 NAIDGFRAYVS
+897 NAINGFGVYVS
-908 ALDYQGFSVHNAS
+908 ALDYQGFRVRSAK
-921 DAIFFD
+921 DGIFSD
-927 PLGTASQVG
+927 PLGTPAQVG
-936 DTLPM
+936 DSLPM
-941 VMTEF
+941 VMTLDSS
-946 QGTNAEGKDT
+946 G
-956 SSAVFASNQNVSK
+956 SSAVFASKQKISA
-969 PVEGKYRW
+969 PAEGAYRW
-977 VVYASV
+977 VVDAV
-983 SNTANTNK
+983 VNNNANDSSK

-1006 AFTLTSDAMMN
+1006 AFELTSDAMMN

-1025 RFKWAGK
+1025 RFKWVGGN
-1032 DSADNANGSD
+1032 SAEIAKGSD
-1042 IRAMRWTLEKATGQL
+1042 IRVMRWTLEKANGQP
-1057 SGGSATSFTKY
+1057 SGGSQTTFTKY

-1095 SMENGLYRIAAHA
+1095 SMGNGLYRIAAYA
-1108 IDYAVPNLDA
+1108 IDYAVPNENA
-1118 YHKVNAL
+1118 YHAMNAL
-1125 VDSIFSNPTNLS
+1125 VDGIFSNPQDTS
-1137 DSLWTRIGSLGLNDT
+1137 VWSGIDSLRLNDT
-1152 TIYAEFRVDTAA
+1152 TIYAEFRVDHSA
-1164 PVFTFHETRAVTAAD
+1164 PSFTFRETRAVTAAD

-1187 NLSGKYDTLRKN
+1187 NLSGKYDALRTN
-1199 APARDSSWTY
+1199 RPARNADWTY
-1209 ISKDSLLQIGYTI
+1209 ISKDSLLQIGYTV
-1222 MDTLNG
+1222 MDSLNG
-1228 LDSAAVTVGWSFV
+1228 LDSAAVTVGWNFV
-1241 HLPDTNVIDRA
+1241 HIPDTNVIDRA

-1259 DSLGGKSSG
+1259 DSLGGSTSG

-1288 LRDAAKNVRHDVV
+1288 LRDGAKNVRHDVV

-1356 LGGSDTSWH
+1356 LGGADSSWH
-1365 EIRKDGRKLLSEDS
+1365 EIRKGERKLLANDTVNFTIAKTS
-1379 VMFVIDKSAVDTSR
+1379 VDTAR

-1421 FPQITYPLPD
+1421 FPQITYPQAD
-1431 SIQSDLEFIPIVG
+1431 SIQSDQSFIPIVG
-1444 IAPYASSADSLSSVY
+1444 IAPKASSADSLSSVY
-1459 RLRYRTGNDTTW
+1459 RLRYRVGNDTAW
-1471 RTDKVKVVAANRSTG
+1471 RTDKVKVVAANRSTS
-1486 ADNVSRVSQN
+1486 ADNISRISQST
-1496 VEGVLGYLRNEGFGS
+1496 EGVLGYLENDNFGNEALVY
-1511 EEKITVELA
+1511 VELA
-1520 IASCETC
+1520 VASCETC
-1527 DDWAAVTTNFVV
+1527 DDWAAVTTNVVV
-1539 IPPDTNYSKPAV
+1539 IPPDTVDGKPTV

-1557 NGSDVTTFKT
+1557 NGSDVSTFKV

-1637 WKNLDKINLK
+1637 WKNLDKVNLK

-1652 AKFGETCKS
+1652 AKFGETCVDS
-1661 ADANQ
+1661 TGNTAT
-1666 SLADGCLT
+1666 GCST
-1674 ELSPIDFSSIANAMN
+1674 EHAPVNFSTVLNVAK

-1700 PAYIDSTMTITKDSG
+1700 PAYIDSAMTVTTGSG
-1715 EVVLESSEAFRVYV
+1715 EIVMDAEDAFRVYV
-1729 ERKDATDT
+1729 ERKNPQDT
-1737 TTLNVPVYFGEST
+1737 STLNVPVYFGGSD
-1750 KPGFYWVEHV
+1750 KAGFYWIAGA
-1760 DSLVSPLMTGWTV
+1760 DTTVSPLMTGWTV

-1806 NILDNPFVSVV
+1806 NILDNPYVTVV
-1817 TKTLKVEQKK
+1817 EKKLRVEQKG
-1827 AELVVRDTL
+1827 AELVVASSL

-1841 LMKAGSG
+1841 LAKSGSG
-1848 TSSAG
+1848 ISSAG
-1853 TSDTPV
+1853 ASDTPI
-1859 YELDSMKVYFG
+1859 YELDSMRIYFG
-1870 LKNSDARVRISVLGS
+1870 LKNADAHVRVSIFESDSLIKELLN
-1885 AKSMVIFDDVLR
+1885 DTLR
-1897 AHSGDSAYS
+1897 AHTGDSAYS
-1906 VKWLGTDSSGL
+1906 IKWLAVDSKGMPLQPGT
-1917 PLLSEGKCYLKF
+1917 YNVKF
-1929 EAMLLNTD
+1929 EVNSDTSKTKISTFNLKLREN
-1937 SVVSSISVP
+1937 VSD
-1946 FEYKLGPSMKDMTP
+1946 ETP
-1960 DDPKE
+1960 DNPKTTSE
-1965 SNESRFFVA
+1965 NSFFVA
-1974 EAKKKDDRYVYEPY
+1974 EAKEKADGRYVYEPY
-1988 ADYLVVANMS
+1988 ADYLVMANMS
-1998 GWYLPDSLRNKT
+1998 GWYLPDTLRYRA
-2010 YNVKGTVEGSQEIL
+2010 YNVNGTVSGTQKIL
-2024 GFSPERFSLG
+2024 GFRPERFSLG

-2042 EMVIVSKLHNRM
+2042 EMIIVSKLHNRM
-2054 VNLDDCNGLWTSCE
+2054 VNLYDCNGPLHSCDSTKK
-2068 NITVEEFDDYKIDTA
+2068 NVDFYKLDTA
-2083 VFYKTSR
+2083 LFNEVNRS
-2090 TKLIVFD
+2090 KLIVFD
-2097 HGHDNYGFV
+2097 TGMANFGFLE
-2106 QFDSTTAY
+2106 FDSATAY

-2123 LWSEYGKNI
+2123 WWKQLGGSVKTAKNI
-2132 RTKDNITREKF
+2132 TNDLF
-2143 EELKQKCEWSIKNVL
+2143 ETLKSHCEWNIENVL
-2158 DSDLGYYSIPDPG
+2158 EQGPDRYPIPDPG
-2171 RCIELETMRTYPES
+2171 RCVEWDSIGSYPDSIFEKAA
-2185 VYIEAHNNC
+2185 IAC
-2194 NVDIVDLL
+2194 NKSNLM
-2202 TLPKHIDS
+2202 TLYRVWRILPNIDDA
-2210 CLANY
+2210 CMAEY
-2215 FCPSKNF
+2215 FCPKKDYKIIPLTSDN
-2222 EPVYRMAE
+2222 
-2230 KDVGCSIDSTSGYLD
+2230 KDVNCQVDSSSGYLD
-2245 SICETGNKKYD
+2245 SVCVTSDKKYN
-2256 PNLRLFNV
+2256 PNLRLFNII
-2264 TFTPSPATNRFYR
+2264 FTPSATSRFFSN
-2277 DWAMITDYNSARFWA
+2277 WTTITDYNPARFWT

-2312 MDNLVNRTIRFDH
+2312 MDNLVNRTIRFDQ
-2325 TNETIF
+2325 TNQTIF
-2331 NENDDDGYWN
+2331 NEEEKDGYWK
-2341 AVKGNGK
+2341 AVKGIIHNR
-2348 DSNAIDT
+2348 DSI
-2355 SIGNYFDGNEWQFNQ
+2355 SGYFDGNKWRFQPE
-2370 KYGLLTPFEVQRLIF
+2370 YGMLTPYEVQHLIF
-2385 YPVDIYADGSNVF
+2385 FPVDTLQSSNAF
-2398 RFDDESK
+2398 NFDDESN
-2405 DFMFSSSYE
+2405 DFMYSSNFE
-2414 LKFYGK
+2414 LKFYGH
-2420 DDTTHHFVA
+2420 DTTTHYFVA
-2429 KVIGDLI
+2429 KVIGDLANPLDSLGCVI
-2436 DPSSNSGCEVDTTK
+2436 DSSK
-2450 FVMRTGAKNPC
+2450 FVMQTGASHPC
-2461 QINLS
+2461 QIRVTS
-2466 STTHDTVKTPTF
+2466 EGQATVKTPVF
-2478 RHGNVHFFVG
+2478 KHGNVHFFVG
-2488 MNQTWAQADNG
+2488 MNRLWSEADKASG
-2499 HRPSVA
+2499 MVIP
-2505 YPAADTAS
+2505 YPADTVT
-2513 WRNSIKD
+2513 WRDSVK
-2520 GCSDSTTWEDYKMFA
+2520 GSCSDSATYEYFRKMSQ
-2535 AEGKEDKTCYK
+2535 GDKDSVCYK
-2546 YYGSGSKIHF
+2546 YYGSGSKVHF
-2556 YFNDYGKNDSL
+2556 YFNDYGNNDSL
-2567 WKVFFLTD
+2567 WKYFFLTD
-2575 TTHYIRNYVN
+2575 STQSSMHYIRNPVN
-2585 SPDYYYRPKFVDSM
+2585 SPDFYYRPHFVDSM
-2599 MVINKASL
+2599 MAINKTNAGLNS
-2607 GENDFSL
+2607 NDFTL
-2614 SYKVNPLN
+2614 SYYINPEN
-2622 FEHIGESDSVRF
+2622 FSVDGTGDSASGRF
-2634 FIRMDSLNKIKS
+2634 FIPL
-2646 EYGGARITLSKL
+2646 
-2658 NVNMEELKGD
+2658 D
-2668 SLKFDGD
+2668 SLKRLKEEYVGAGIDIQRVNLD
-2675 STLYVPTQ
+2675 SMVMDRNAVYDSSAMRLYVNAH
-2683 RWTDTLAYRRSYDT
+2683 RWDDLVAYRRSNDST
-2697 DKKVLERSGE
+2697 KTVLERPGDT
-2707 NISLR
+2707 ISLR
-2712 DIYTYRANPDANSCG
+2712 DIYVYRVNPDANSCD
-2727 KALFCVDTAHPQSEL
+2727 KALYCVADVVHPNSL
-2742 IRNPWIINPVVESS
+2742 VRNPWIKNPVVESA
-2756 SLLQTDFSMHPFLEV
+2756 SLYQIDFSEHPFLEI

-2782 AFKGAI
+2782 VFKGAI

-2795 VEIRGKLTPNQ
+2795 VEIRGRLVAGQ

-2817 YYSITDTLKVA
+2817 YYSITDTLKVD

-2833 YMDGTCHL
+2833 YMDGSCHL
-2841 AWFDVNRLQGHT
+2841 AWFNVNKLQGHT
-2853 QFLLTWDGDGSDATV
+2853 QFLLTWNGDGNAASV

-2944 SMTFNDTTK
+2944 SMTFNDTNN

-2958 MQISRQE
+2958 MQISKKE
-2965 MIDMN
+2965 IEDMN

-2979 KVDFDRKEFVPLEKS
+2979 KVDFENQQFVPLEDA
-2994 LYGFLDAQGAPVMD
+2994 LYGFLDGQGAPVMSH
-3008 VNGTDT
+3008 NGTDT
-3014 LECHSVGETNPRCT
+3014 LKCNGKTDVDTRCANK
-3028 DEKLA
+3028 DSFDWE
-3033 WDYVLISAETKTFSV
+3033 YVLISAQTRTFSV

-3061 MGLEVLP
+3061 LRLNIVP
-3068 AVAKTSEREVRVDGV
+3068 AIAKTSGREVRVEGV
-3083 GLFNLYV
+3083 DNFNLYV

-3140 DTAEM
+3140 DSAEM

-3317 NVTGVVRLTRSE
+3317 NVTGVIRLTRSE
-3329 LARCSGCKLSLEMR
+3329 LARCGGCKFSLEVR
-3343 AEDYGHN
+3343 AEDFGHN
-3350 HVERTYESGKLYQ
+3350 HIEKTFESDKLYQ

-3375 EGSGKLAYEYVG
+3375 EGSGMLAYEYVG
-3387 TGHHMNLDS
+3387 TGHHLNLDS
-3396 VKSPWSGDAGIYF
+3396 VKSPWMGDAGVYF

-3414 RASGVVPS
+3414 HASGIVPS

-3464 ELLVHNR
+3464 KLLVHNR

-3491 AKDWAHVVV
+3491 AKEWAHVVV

-3570 DKIVEPEIV
+3570 DKVPEPEIV
-3579 EIVTVPMITVDG
+3579 EIVTVPMTTVDG

-3598 FSCAVAGNRYLESTR
+3598 FSCAVAGNRYFESSR
-3613 DNARLTLNAL
+3613 DSARLTLNAL
-3623 IDKAAT
+3623 IEKAAT

-3641 QSANVSVSPSPGVR
+3641 QSAEVSVSPSAGVR
-3655 YAGNIPLSPV
+3655 YAGRISVSPV
-3665 WRTVGVSDISMNL
+3665 WRTVAVSDISMNL
-3678 SAGMHTVTLEAPEGL
+3678 SAGMHTITLEAPEGL

-3721 KIKTFVRYEGFA
+3721 KIKTYVRYEGFA

-3791 GFVEWK
+3791 GFAEWK

-3836 ENASANFVEDNGI
+3836 ENASANFVEDDGI
-3849 IVLDADKRLIGGSC
+3849 IVLDSDKRLIGGSC

-3942 RWQVAMHASKPL
+3942 RWQVVLHASGPL

-4014 WPDIAGYVACN
+4014 WPDIVGSVACN

-4077 RNLYS
+4077 RNLYA

>member
-1 MRHIAVL
+1 MKKL
-8 AIIVACYCGILSA
+8 LFILFLFATSGWTIP
-21 AKPMETLERYNVV
+21 KPMESATNYNV
-34 LVHGAAPEDQGF
+34 LLIHGAYGSDQGF
-46 GSECN
+46 LSGLVDPAKLDEAYYATKPLDN
-51 GTIHDAY
+51 GAQ
-58 AIASN
+58 
-63 NITKSDSTIGSRL
+63 IGRYDETEKTDPHRL
-76 GSAIGM
+76 LYW
-82 LGDYD
+82 LGPKI
-87 RTFNPN
+87 FE
-93 KDEDYNKKSAK
+93 EDYPTNQRVSRI
-104 KLTFWLDSAV
+104 
-114 FEDYQYRNGEIFMDS
+114 YQYRS
-129 VNVFSSPYIYLQR
+129 FS
-142 AFTNP
+142 NP
-147 AESPAHNAH
+147 ANSSDSNAV
-156 EIGDRTWKGNNK
+156 ELGDRMWHLPGTPFSK
-168 CSVRRSL
+168 RRAM
-175 IEEAQEVRA
+175 IEEAQEVKARFSIDEFDTTKDLH
-184 GGQNRLQQ
+184 GQVALDSMRKNPDLYRQ
-192 LRTNGVDEYRTI
+192 LA
-204 PSRNILI
+204 SRYILI
-211 AHSMG
+211 GHSMG
-216 GVASHEYV
+216 GVVSREWIQNSNFYHGE
-224 TDTSVYNDDV
+224 V

-245 GTGSLNMLL
+245 GTGALNMQLDLANIEWSIGELGVTSLASVGLFYAGSYGPVAKTVAISSVLWSMLGGFVNVVAPAIILGKLQNYKETDPLVEYVDPRKKGKGHIDYLKGIEAHDSLPMFRLLGGDSSITFTDPYSDVTDIIGMFFVPEMFVMGFSNLFSQLISDENEGFLNSFAMAAKAGTLGILSHVSARDQGTNLVSKSSGWATGTKSLNDPMVDVDRYRFNAIPGGADAPWRLFATTTEIVVLSCVAIDVALSWFPAAAKAANVAAVFGSTVTLL
-254 DMRDYLRQYA
+254 NMASSL
-264 EAQTQYMLMSILGM
+264 LG
-278 SYCAIAKEPYT
+278 EN
-289 AKIALWLLAPS
+289 
-300 LGASTIER
+300 
-308 FVTFFV
+308 
-314 DIKKLKDEYGFK
+314 
-326 AEDPLTSYIEPEAPG
+326 
-341 ISALIN
+341 LIN
-347 RPFNEN
+347 EVSHSHNLP
-353 MPMIRLLA
+353 IWAKTQDGLH
-361 GKGGLTFSDP
+361 KG
-371 NKGARN
+371 
-377 FLNIFIPEGVSTS
+377 TS
-390 VMNMIEQLEGD
+390 
-401 GSASAIYTNVVTGL
+401 
-415 ALGVFGGIALQ
+415 
-426 DVGTTLVPE
+426 
-435 WSSLADST
+435 
-443 IAFKD
+443 
-448 PNADVRK
+448 
-455 FTYDAA
+455 
-461 MNANSKSATKKAL
+461 
-474 RNVAEITGVVSGIIA
+474 
-489 ADIAL
+489 
-494 SAYPIIQFATK
+494 
-505 VAIATAG
+505 
-512 ATLFGYDLAE
+512 
-522 TGVSDLIDSHE
+522 
-533 NAKARRMLDTLYSA
+533 
-547 EFSYSKADGDNESGK
+547 SYSRINAGDTSWSPY
-562 IRLMEDFLYER
+562 LMEDFLYEK
-573 PFVNLALSLSDS
+573 PFVNLALNDSRTMGMLANDPKLNPNCYFESDS
-585 VLRSV
+585 LQKV
-590 DPGCYYEADDASK
+590 P
-603 QQLCEVG
+603 LCEVG
-610 LYGSRDSIVV
+610 LYGSRDSVV
-620 NTHVIGDSTGA
+620 IDPVTMKETHI
-631 GKDSVWYDTTHVYNA
+631 YNA
-646 VAERLDSIGNV
+646 AVAKTDSAGNV
-657 VRDSSGKVV
+657 VRDSLGNVV
-666 YDSVYYGTFEQRNYS
+666 YDSVYYGTFEQRDYS
-681 DFRKSPL
+681 EFRNSPL

-738 DGFIEKYSFV
+738 TGFIEKYSFV

-776 TKAEDDA
+776 TKAEDDPR
-783 TACDVYRRLIGNAW
+783 ACAVYKRLLGNSWGNPDTTIGDKGY
-797 ERIVFSDSVEVT
+797 VP
-809 DSLGVVHKVLKSDTL
+809 
-824 KTVKHPIKKNGRFDF
+824 HPIKKNGRFDF
-839 EARKYFGNLANI
+839 DARKYFGNLANI

-886 KPTWPQHDVVL
+886 KPSWPQHDVVL
-897 NAIDGFRAYVS
+897 NAIDGFKAYVS
-908 ALDYQGFSVHNAS
+908 ALDYQGFRVYGAS
-921 DAIFFD
+921 DEFFRDSLDNYVVRFVSLVMDTAIAI
-927 PLGTASQVG
+927 GNNGS
-936 DTLPM
+936 
-941 VMTEF
+941 EY
-946 QGTNAEGKDT
+946 
-956 SSAVFASNQNVSK
+956 VFASKRKDLN
-969 PVEGKYRW
+969 PAEGEYRW
-977 VVYASV
+977 VVSTNI
-983 SNTANTNK
+983 SNKELKNPSEPDSSK
-991 TDSYEVHFTVDRTAP
+991 TDSYEVHFKVDRTAP

-1032 DSADNANGSD
+1032 DSADKANGSD
-1042 IRAMRWTLEKATGQL
+1042 IRVMRWTLEKATGQL
-1057 SGGSATSFTKY
+1057 SGGSATSFIKY

-1095 SMENGLYRIAAHA
+1095 SMGNGLYRIAAYA
-1108 IDYAVPNLDA
+1108 IDYAVPNENA
-1118 YHKVNAL
+1118 YHAMNAL
-1125 VDSIFSNPTNLS
+1125 VDGIFSNPQDTS
-1137 DSLWTRIGSLGLNDT
+1137 VWGGIDSLRLNDT
-1152 TIYAEFRVDTAA
+1152 TIYAEFRVDHSA
-1164 PVFTFHETRAVTAAD
+1164 PSFTFRETRAVTAAD

-1187 NLSGKYDTLRKN
+1187 NLSGKYDALRAN
-1199 APARDSSWTY
+1199 RPARDADWTY
-1209 ISKDSLLQIGYTI
+1209 VSKDSLLQIGYTV
-1222 MDTLNG
+1222 MDSLNG
-1228 LDSAAVTVGWSFV
+1228 LDSAAVTVGWNFV
-1241 HLPDTNVIDRA
+1241 HIPDTNVIDRA

-1259 DSLGGKSSG
+1259 DSLGGRSSG

-1288 LRDAAKNVRHDVV
+1288 LRDEAKNVRQDVV

-1340 GDVGVNRTG
+1340 SDVGVNRTG
-1349 MHCSYRV
+1349 MHCSYRI
-1356 LGGSDTSWH
+1356 LGGADTSWH
-1365 EIRKDGRKLLSEDS
+1365 EIRKGNRKLLASDT
-1379 VMFVIDKSAVDTSR
+1379 VTFTIDKSAIDTSR

-1421 FPQITYPLPD
+1421 FPQITYPQAD
-1431 SIQSDLEFIPIVG
+1431 SIQSDQSFIPIVG
-1444 IAPYASSADSLSSVY
+1444 IAPKTSSADSLSSVY
-1459 RLRYRTGNDTTW
+1459 RLRYRIDNDTTW
-1471 RTDKVKVVAANRSTG
+1471 RMDKVKVVAANRSENV
-1486 ADNVSRVSQN
+1486 DYVSRISQST
-1496 VEGVLGYLRNEGFGS
+1496 EGVLGYLENDGFGD
-1511 EEKITVELA
+1511 EAKITVELA

-1527 DDWAAVTTNFVV
+1527 DDWAAVSTNFVV
-1539 IPPDTNYSKPAV
+1539 VPHDTNYSKPAV
-1551 EFAVTR
+1551 EFAITR
-1557 NGSDVTTFKT
+1557 NGADVDSFKT
-1567 DDGPVDIS
+1567 GDGPVDIS

-1614 GTPTASADTAIW
+1614 GTPTAATDTAIW
-1626 FYEKDGKYHLA
+1626 FYEVDGKYYLK
-1637 WKNLDKINLK
+1637 WKNLDKVNLK

-1652 AKFGETCKS
+1652 SKFGETCKS

-1666 SLADGCLT
+1666 SLADGCST
-1674 ELSPIDFSSIANAMN
+1674 ELSPVDFSSIANATN

-1760 DSLVSPLMTGWTV
+1760 DSLVTPLMTGWTV

-1929 EAMLLNTD
+1929 EAMLPNTD

-2024 GFSPERFSLG
+2024 GFRPEHFSLG

-2042 EMVIVSKLHNRM
+2042 DLVILARVHAQTVKLKECWSVSSY
-2054 VNLDDCNGLWTSCE
+2054 SC
-2068 NITVEEFDDYKIDTA
+2068 KIDSIPKDSFV
-2083 VFYKTSR
+2083 VFRNKF
-2090 TKLIVFD
+2090 TK
-2097 HGHDNYGFV
+2097 DNSSWNNTFNVGFH
-2106 QFDSTTAY
+2106 QRGLYDFNRAS
-2114 LDVVACSKK
+2114 LEVVACSEKK
-2123 LWSEYGKNI
+2123 WKSIGGGYNYIDSTDFVKALGE
-2132 RTKDNITREKF
+2132 
-2143 EELKQKCEWSIKNVL
+2143 CEWSLSETFGTRKYLRDPGPCTNPNDAPFVMITPSFQIDYYKTDTLTKECNPSEGL
-2158 DSDLGYYSIPDPG
+2158 DSV
-2171 RCIELETMRTYPES
+2171 CVYPKLDDS
-2185 VYIEAHNNC
+2185 NNKY
-2194 NVDIVDLL
+2194 NPNKMLFDVTL
-2202 TLPKHIDS
+2202 T
-2210 CLANY
+2210 
-2215 FCPSKNF
+2215 
-2222 EPVYRMAE
+2222 
-2230 KDVGCSIDSTSGYLD
+2230 
-2245 SICETGNKKYD
+2245 
-2256 PNLRLFNV
+2256 PNSN
-2264 TFTPSPATNRFYR
+2264 
-2277 DWAMITDYNSARFWA
+2277 ARFFDECKQPNPNNSHDYYWTRA
-2292 REHFSMTLEIPDS
+2292 YFNLQLTIPNS

-2325 TNETIF
+2325 TNPTIF
-2331 NENDDDGYWN
+2331 NEGVDDGYWN
-2341 AVKGNGK
+2341 AVKGNGNNK
-2348 DSNAIDT
+2348 NIPINSNAT
-2355 SIGNYFDGNEWQFNQ
+2355 NYFDGNEWKFNQ
-2370 KYGLLTPFEVQRLIF
+2370 KYGLLTPFEVQSLIF
-2385 YPVDIYADGSNVF
+2385 YPTYVYKFGSNVF
-2398 RFDDESK
+2398 RFDNENEE
-2405 DFMFSSSYE
+2405 FWYSSSFE

-2429 KVIGDLI
+2429 KVIGDPLEPDSASI
-2436 DPSSNSGCEVDTTK
+2436 LGCISDRTK
-2450 FVMRTGAKNPC
+2450 FVFPVDSVLQHPC
-2461 QINLS
+2461 QFS
-2466 STTHDTVKTPTF
+2466 MTSQEQVKKTPVF
-2478 RHGNVHFFVG
+2478 KHGNVFFYVG
-2488 MNQTWAQADNG
+2488 MNKTWTQADNG
-2499 HRPSVA
+2499 HRTSIV

-2513 WRNSIKD
+2513 WQNSIKD

-2535 AEGKEDKTCYK
+2535 AEGVEDNACYK
-2546 YYGSGSKIHF
+2546 YYGSGSKVHF
-2556 YFNDYGKNDSL
+2556 YFNDYSDSV
-2567 WKVFFLTD
+2567 WKSNFVTD
-2575 TTHYIRNYVN
+2575 TTHYIRNLVN
-2585 SPDYYYRPKFVDSM
+2585 SPGNYVTPKSVDNALT
-2599 MVINKASL
+2599 VAKASL
-2607 GENDFSL
+2607 GDNDFSL
-2614 SYKVNPLN
+2614 SYNINPEN
-2622 FEHIGESDSVRF
+2622 FERIGGSDSVRF

-2646 EYGGARITLSKL
+2646 EYRGARITLSKL

-2683 RWTDTLAYRRSYDT
+2683 RWTDTLAYRRSNDT
-2697 DKKVLERSGE
+2697 DRKVLERSGE
-2707 NISLR
+2707 NLSLR
-2712 DIYTYRANPDANSCG
+2712 DIYTYRANPDANSCSE
-2727 KALFCVDTAHPQSEL
+2727 ALFCVDTAHPQSEL

-2756 SLLQTDFSMHPFLEV
+2756 SLRQIDFSKHPFLEV

-2782 AFKGAI
+2782 VFKGVI

-2828 SDCEK
+2828 SDCET

-2841 AWFDVNRLQGHT
+2841 AWFNVNKLQGHT

-2868 NPTNVMHFNMY
+2868 NPINVMHFNMY

-2944 SMTFNDTTK
+2944 SMTFNDTNN

-2965 MIDMN
+2965 MMDMH

-3068 AVAKTSEREVRVDGV
+3068 AVAKASEREVRVDGV

-3140 DTAEM
+3140 DSAEM

-3178 AYGAWC
+3178 AYDAWC

-3197 NSLVAEIRGE
+3197 NSLVTEIRGE

-3317 NVTGVVRLTRSE
+3317 NVTGVIRLTRSE
-3329 LARCSGCKLSLEMR
+3329 LARCGGCRLLLEIR

-3491 AKDWAHVVV
+3491 AKEWAHVVV

-3570 DKIVEPEIV
+3570 DKVAEPEIV

-3598 FSCAVAGNRYLESTR
+3598 FSCAVAGNRYFESSR
-3613 DNARLTLNAL
+3613 DSARLTLNAL
-3623 IDKAAT
+3623 IEKAAT

-3641 QSANVSVSPSPGVR
+3641 QSAEVSVSPSAGVR
-3655 YAGNIPLSPV
+3655 YAGRISVSPV

-3721 KIKTFVRYEGFA
+3721 KIKTYVRYEGFA

-3744 RNVSNGQ
+3744 RNVSNAQ
-3751 VRGYSVR
+3751 VHGYSVR

-3836 ENASANFVEDNGI
+3836 ENASANFVEDDGI
-3849 IVLDADKRLIGGSC
+3849 IVLDSDKRLIGGSC

-4056 ISLPQYTNISLSL
+4056 ISLPQYTYISLSL

>member
-1 MRHIAVL
+1 MKKL
-8 AIIVACYCGILSA
+8 LFILFLFATSGWTIP
-21 AKPMETLERYNVV
+21 KPMESATNYNV
-34 LVHGAAPEDQGF
+34 LLIHGAYGSDQGF
-46 GSECN
+46 LSGLVDPAKLDEAYYATKPLDN
-51 GTIHDAY
+51 GAQ
-58 AIASN
+58 
-63 NITKSDSTIGSRL
+63 IGRYDETEKTDPHRL
-76 GSAIGM
+76 LYW
-82 LGDYD
+82 LGPKI
-87 RTFNPN
+87 FE
-93 KDEDYNKKSAK
+93 EDYPTNQRVSRI
-104 KLTFWLDSAV
+104 
-114 FEDYQYRNGEIFMDS
+114 YQYRS
-129 VNVFSSPYIYLQR
+129 FS
-142 AFTNP
+142 NP
-147 AESPAHNAH
+147 ANSSDSNAV
-156 EIGDRTWKGNNK
+156 ELGDRMWHLPGTPFSK
-168 CSVRRSL
+168 RRAM
-175 IEEAQEVRA
+175 IEEAQEVKARFSIDEFDTTKDLH
-184 GGQNRLQQ
+184 GQVALDSMRKNPDLYRQ
-192 LRTNGVDEYRTI
+192 LA
-204 PSRNILI
+204 SRYILI
-211 AHSMG
+211 GHSMG
-216 GVASHEYV
+216 GVVSREWIQNSNFYHGE
-224 TDTSVYNDDV
+224 V

-245 GTGSLNMLL
+245 GTGALNMQLDLANIEWSIGELGVTSLASVGLFYAGSYGPVAKTVAISSVLWSMLGGFVNVVAPAIILGKLQNYKETDPLVEYVDPRKKGKGHIDYLKGIEAHDSLPMFRLLGGDSSITFTDPYSDVTDIIGMFFVPEMFVMGFSNLFSQLISDENEGFLNSFAMAAKAGTLGILSHVSARDQGTNLVSKSSGWATGTKSLNDPMVDVDRYRFNAIPGGADAPWRLFATTTEIVVLSCVAIDVALSWFPAAAKAANVAAVFGSTVTLL
-254 DMRDYLRQYA
+254 NMASSL
-264 EAQTQYMLMSILGM
+264 LG
-278 SYCAIAKEPYT
+278 EN
-289 AKIALWLLAPS
+289 
-300 LGASTIER
+300 
-308 FVTFFV
+308 
-314 DIKKLKDEYGFK
+314 
-326 AEDPLTSYIEPEAPG
+326 
-341 ISALIN
+341 LIN
-347 RPFNEN
+347 EVSHSHNLP
-353 MPMIRLLA
+353 IWAKTQDGLH
-361 GKGGLTFSDP
+361 KG
-371 NKGARN
+371 
-377 FLNIFIPEGVSTS
+377 TS
-390 VMNMIEQLEGD
+390 
-401 GSASAIYTNVVTGL
+401 
-415 ALGVFGGIALQ
+415 
-426 DVGTTLVPE
+426 
-435 WSSLADST
+435 
-443 IAFKD
+443 
-448 PNADVRK
+448 
-455 FTYDAA
+455 
-461 MNANSKSATKKAL
+461 
-474 RNVAEITGVVSGIIA
+474 
-489 ADIAL
+489 
-494 SAYPIIQFATK
+494 
-505 VAIATAG
+505 
-512 ATLFGYDLAE
+512 
-522 TGVSDLIDSHE
+522 
-533 NAKARRMLDTLYSA
+533 
-547 EFSYSKADGDNESGK
+547 SYSRINAGDTSWSPY
-562 IRLMEDFLYER
+562 LMEDFLYEK
-573 PFVNLALSLSDS
+573 PFVNLALNDSRTMGMLANDPKLNPNCYFESDS
-585 VLRSV
+585 LQKV
-590 DPGCYYEADDASK
+590 P
-603 QQLCEVG
+603 LCEVG
-610 LYGSRDSIVV
+610 LYGSRDSVV
-620 NTHVIGDSTGA
+620 IDPVTMKETHI
-631 GKDSVWYDTTHVYNA
+631 YNA
-646 VAERLDSIGNV
+646 AVAKTDSAGNV
-657 VRDSSGKVV
+657 VRDSLGNVV
-666 YDSVYYGTFEQRNYS
+666 YDSVYYGTFEQRDYS
-681 DFRKSPL
+681 EFRNSPL

-738 DGFIEKYSFV
+738 TGFIEKYSFV

-776 TKAEDDA
+776 TKAEDDPR
-783 TACDVYRRLIGNAW
+783 ACAVYKRLLGNSWGNPDTTIGDKGY
-797 ERIVFSDSVEVT
+797 VP
-809 DSLGVVHKVLKSDTL
+809 
-824 KTVKHPIKKNGRFDF
+824 HPIKKNGRFDF
-839 EARKYFGNLANI
+839 DARKYFGNLANI

-886 KPTWPQHDVVL
+886 KPSWPQHDVVL
-897 NAIDGFRAYVS
+897 NAIDGFKAYVS
-908 ALDYQGFSVHNAS
+908 ALDYQGFRVYGAS
-921 DAIFFD
+921 DEFFRDSLDNYVVRFVSLVMDTAIAI
-927 PLGTASQVG
+927 GNNGS
-936 DTLPM
+936 
-941 VMTEF
+941 EY
-946 QGTNAEGKDT
+946 
-956 SSAVFASNQNVSK
+956 VFASKRKDLN
-969 PVEGKYRW
+969 PAEGEYRW
-977 VVYASV
+977 VVSTNI
-983 SNTANTNK
+983 SNKELKNPSEPDSSK
-991 TDSYEVHFTVDRTAP
+991 TDSYEVHFKVDRTAP

-1032 DSADNANGSD
+1032 DSADKANGSD
-1042 IRAMRWTLEKATGQL
+1042 IRVMRWTLEKATGQL
-1057 SGGSATSFTKY
+1057 SGGSATSFIKY

-1095 SMENGLYRIAAHA
+1095 SMGNGLYRIAAYA
-1108 IDYAVPNLDA
+1108 IDYAVPNENA
-1118 YHKVNAL
+1118 YHAMNAL
-1125 VDSIFSNPTNLS
+1125 VDGIFSNPQDTS
-1137 DSLWTRIGSLGLNDT
+1137 VWGGIDSLRLNDT
-1152 TIYAEFRVDTAA
+1152 TIYAEFRVDHSA
-1164 PVFTFHETRAVTAAD
+1164 PSFTFRETRAVTAAD

-1187 NLSGKYDTLRKN
+1187 NLSGKYDALRAN
-1199 APARDSSWTY
+1199 RPARDADWTY
-1209 ISKDSLLQIGYTI
+1209 VSKDSLLQIGYTV
-1222 MDTLNG
+1222 MDSLNG
-1228 LDSAAVTVGWSFV
+1228 LDSAAVTVGWNFV
-1241 HLPDTNVIDRA
+1241 HIPDTNVIDRA

-1259 DSLGGKSSG
+1259 DSLGGRSSG

-1288 LRDAAKNVRHDVV
+1288 LRDEAKNVRQDVV

-1311 PQIVGLTSN
+1311 PQIVGLTSD
-1320 HLVYMN
+1320 HLVYMDK
-1326 TDGDFSE
+1326 DGDFSA
-1333 TILVSES
+1333 TILLSENA
-1340 GDVGVNRTG
+1340 DIGVNRTG

-1356 LGGSDTSWH
+1356 LGGADTSWH
-1365 EIRKDGRKLLSEDS
+1365 EIRKGERKLLANDTVNFTIAKTS
-1379 VMFVIDKSAVDTSR
+1379 VDTAR
-1393 GTRYLEAACVDAA
+1393 GLRYLEAACVDAA

-1421 FPQITYPLPD
+1421 FPQITYPQAD
-1431 SIQSDLEFIPIVG
+1431 SIQSDQSFIPIVG
-1444 IAPYASSADSLSSVY
+1444 IAPKTSSADSLSSVY
-1459 RLRYRTGNDTTW
+1459 RLRYRVGNDTAW
-1471 RTDKVKVVAANRSTG
+1471 RTDKVKVVAANRSTS
-1486 ADNVSRVSQN
+1486 ADNISRISQST
-1496 VEGVLGYLRNEGFGS
+1496 EGVLGYLENDNFGNEALVC
-1511 EEKITVELA
+1511 VELA
-1520 IASCETC
+1520 VASCETC
-1527 DDWAAVTTNFVV
+1527 DDWATVYTNFVV
-1539 IPPDTNYSKPAV
+1539 VPHDTNYSKPSV
-1551 EFAVTR
+1551 EFAITR
-1557 NGSDVTTFKT
+1557 NGADVDSFKT
-1567 DDGPVDIS
+1567 GDGPVDIS

-1614 GTPTASADTAIW
+1614 GTPTAAADTAIW
-1626 FYEKDGKYHLA
+1626 FYEVDGKYYLK

-1666 SLADGCLT
+1666 SLADGCST
-1674 ELSPIDFSSIANAMN
+1674 ELSPVDFSSIANATN

-1760 DSLVSPLMTGWTV
+1760 DSLVTPLMTGWTV

-1806 NILDNPFVSVV
+1806 NILDNPYVTVV
-1817 TKTLKVEQKK
+1817 EKKLRVEQKG
-1827 AELVVRDTL
+1827 AELVVASSL

-1841 LMKAGSG
+1841 LAKSGSG

-1853 TSDTPV
+1853 ASDTPI
-1859 YELDSMKVYFG
+1859 YELDSMRIYFG
-1870 LKNSDARVRISVLGS
+1870 LKNADAHVRVSIFESDSLIKELLN
-1885 AKSMVIFDDVLR
+1885 DTLR
-1897 AHSGDSAYS
+1897 AHTGDSAYS
-1906 VKWLGTDSSGL
+1906 IKWLAVDSKGMPLQPGT
-1917 PLLSEGKCYLKF
+1917 YNVKF
-1929 EAMLLNTD
+1929 EVNSDTSKTKISTFNLKLREN
-1937 SVVSSISVP
+1937 VSD
-1946 FEYKLGPSMKDMTP
+1946 ETP
-1960 DDPKE
+1960 DNPKTTSE
-1965 SNESRFFVA
+1965 NSFFVA
-1974 EAKKKDDRYVYEPY
+1974 EAKEKADGRYVYEPY
-1988 ADYLVVANMS
+1988 ADYLVMANMS
-1998 GWYLPDSLRNKT
+1998 GWYLPDTLRYRA
-2010 YNVKGTVEGSQEIL
+2010 YNVNGTVSGTQKIL
-2024 GFSPERFSLG
+2024 GFRPERFSLG

-2042 EMVIVSKLHNRM
+2042 EMIIVSKLHNRM
-2054 VNLDDCNGLWTSCE
+2054 VNLYDCNGPLHSCDSTKK
-2068 NITVEEFDDYKIDTA
+2068 NVDFYKLDTA
-2083 VFYKTSR
+2083 LFNEVNRS
-2090 TKLIVFD
+2090 KLIVFD
-2097 HGHDNYGFV
+2097 TGMANFGFLE
-2106 QFDSTTAY
+2106 FDSATAY

-2123 LWSEYGKNI
+2123 WWKQLGGSVKTAKNI
-2132 RTKDNITREKF
+2132 TNDLF
-2143 EELKQKCEWSIKNVL
+2143 ETLKSHCEWNIENVL
-2158 DSDLGYYSIPDPG
+2158 EQGPDRYPIPDPG
-2171 RCIELETMRTYPES
+2171 RCVEWDSIGSYPDSIFEKAA
-2185 VYIEAHNNC
+2185 IAC
-2194 NVDIVDLL
+2194 NKSNLM
-2202 TLPKHIDS
+2202 TLYRVWRILPNIDDA
-2210 CLANY
+2210 CMAEY
-2215 FCPSKNF
+2215 FCPKKDYKIIPLTSDN
-2222 EPVYRMAE
+2222 
-2230 KDVGCSIDSTSGYLD
+2230 KDVNCQVDSSSGYLD
-2245 SICETGNKKYD
+2245 SVCVTSDKKYN
-2256 PNLRLFNV
+2256 PNLRLFNII
-2264 TFTPSPATNRFYR
+2264 FTPSATSRFFSN
-2277 DWAMITDYNSARFWA
+2277 WTTITDYNPARFWT

-2312 MDNLVNRTIRFDH
+2312 MDNLVNRTIRFDQ
-2325 TNETIF
+2325 TNQTIF
-2331 NENDDDGYWN
+2331 NEEEKDGYWK
-2341 AVKGNGK
+2341 AVKGIIHNR
-2348 DSNAIDT
+2348 DSI
-2355 SIGNYFDGNEWQFNQ
+2355 SGYFDGNKWRFQPE
-2370 KYGLLTPFEVQRLIF
+2370 YGMLTPYEVQHLIF
-2385 YPVDIYADGSNVF
+2385 FPVDTLQSSNAF
-2398 RFDDESK
+2398 NFDDESK
-2405 DFMFSSSYE
+2405 DFMYSSNFE
-2414 LKFYGK
+2414 LKFYGH
-2420 DDTTHHFVA
+2420 DTTTHYFVA
-2429 KVIGDLI
+2429 KVIGDLANPLDSLGCVI
-2436 DPSSNSGCEVDTTK
+2436 DSSK
-2450 FVMRTGAKNPC
+2450 FVMQTGASHPC
-2461 QINLS
+2461 QIRVTS
-2466 STTHDTVKTPTF
+2466 EGQATVKTPVF
-2478 RHGNVHFFVG
+2478 KHGNVHFFVG
-2488 MNQTWAQADNG
+2488 MNRLWSEADKASG
-2499 HRPSVA
+2499 MVIP
-2505 YPAADTAS
+2505 YPADTVT
-2513 WRNSIKD
+2513 WRDSVK
-2520 GCSDSTTWEDYKMFA
+2520 GSCSDSATYEYFRRMSQ
-2535 AEGKEDKTCYK
+2535 GDKDSVCYK
-2546 YYGSGSKIHF
+2546 YYGSGSKVHF
-2556 YFNDYGKNDSL
+2556 YFNDYGNNDSL
-2567 WKVFFLTD
+2567 WKYFFLTD
-2575 TTHYIRNYVN
+2575 STQSSMHYIRNPVN
-2585 SPDYYYRPKFVDSM
+2585 SPDFYYRPHFVDSM
-2599 MVINKASL
+2599 MAINKTNAGLNS
-2607 GENDFSL
+2607 NDFTL
-2614 SYKVNPLN
+2614 SYYINPEN
-2622 FEHIGESDSVRF
+2622 FSVDGTGDSASGRF
-2634 FIRMDSLNKIKS
+2634 FIPL
-2646 EYGGARITLSKL
+2646 
-2658 NVNMEELKGD
+2658 D
-2668 SLKFDGD
+2668 SLKRLKEEYVGAGIDIQRVNLD
-2675 STLYVPTQ
+2675 SMVMDRNAVYDSSAMRLYVNAH
-2683 RWTDTLAYRRSYDT
+2683 RWDDLVAYRRSNDST
-2697 DKKVLERSGE
+2697 KTVLERPGDK
-2707 NISLR
+2707 ISLQ
-2712 DIYTYRANPDANSCG
+2712 DIYVYRVNPDANSCD
-2727 KALFCVDTAHPQSEL
+2727 KALYCVADVAHPNSL
-2742 IRNPWIINPVVESS
+2742 VRNPWIKNPVVESA
-2756 SLLQTDFSMHPFLEV
+2756 SLYQIDFSEHPFLEI

-2782 AFKGAI
+2782 VFKGAI

-2828 SDCEK
+2828 SDCET

-2841 AWFDVNRLQGHT
+2841 AWFNVNKLQGHT
-2853 QFLLTWDGDGSDATV
+2853 QFLLTWNGDGNAASV

-2944 SMTFNDTTK
+2944 SMTFNDTNN

-2958 MQISRQE
+2958 MQISKKE
-2965 MIDMN
+2965 IEDMN

-2979 KVDFDRKEFVPLEKS
+2979 KVDFENQQFVPLEDA
-2994 LYGFLDAQGAPVMD
+2994 LYGFLDGQGAPVMSH
-3008 VNGTDT
+3008 NGTDT
-3014 LECHSVGETNPRCT
+3014 LKCNGKTDVDTRCANK
-3028 DEKLA
+3028 DSFDWE
-3033 WDYVLISAETKTFSV
+3033 YVLISAQTRTFSV

-3061 MGLEVLP
+3061 LRLNIVP
-3068 AVAKTSEREVRVDGV
+3068 AIAKTSGREVRVEGV
-3083 GLFNLYV
+3083 DNFNLYV

-3140 DTAEM
+3140 DSAEV

-3178 AYGAWC
+3178 AYSAWC

-3307 PLVLLPDSLG
+3307 LLVLLPDSLG
-3317 NVTGVVRLTRSE
+3317 NVTGVIRLTRSE
-3329 LARCSGCKLSLEMR
+3329 LARCGGCKFSLEVR
-3343 AEDYGHN
+3343 AEDFGHN
-3350 HVERTYESGKLYQ
+3350 HTEGAYESGKLYQ

-3375 EGSGKLAYEYVG
+3375 EGSGMLAYEYVG
-3387 TGHHMNLDS
+3387 TGHHLNLDS
-3396 VKSPWSGDAGIYF
+3396 VKSPWMGDAGVYF
-3409 SALDD
+3409 STLDD
-3414 RASGVVPS
+3414 RASGIVPS
-3422 AGHVSLGTSSSYSF
+3422 AGHISLGTSSSYSF

-3491 AKDWAHVVV
+3491 AKEWAHVVV

-3530 IFSAGADGENSF
+3530 NFSAGADGENSF

-3570 DKIVEPEIV
+3570 DKVPEPEIV
-3579 EIVTVPMITVDG
+3579 EIVTVPMTTVDG
-3591 GNGFEPE
+3591 SNGFEPE
-3598 FSCAVAGNRYLESTR
+3598 FSCAVAGNRYFESSR
-3613 DNARLTLNAL
+3613 DSARLMLNAL
-3623 IDKAAT
+3623 IEKAAT

-3641 QSANVSVSPSPGVR
+3641 QSAEVSVSPSAGVR
-3655 YAGNIPLSPV
+3655 YAGRISVSPV
-3665 WRTVGVSDISMNL
+3665 WRTVAVSDISMNL
-3678 SAGMHTVTLEAPEGL
+3678 SAGMHTITLEAPEGL

-3713 SGLENPER
+3713 SGLDNPER
-3721 KIKTFVRYEGFA
+3721 KIKTYVRYEGFA

-3744 RNVSNGQ
+3744 RNVSNAQ
-3751 VRGYSVR
+3751 VHGYSVR

-3791 GFVEWK
+3791 GFAEWK

-3836 ENASANFVEDNGI
+3836 ENASANFVEDDGI
-3849 IVLDADKRLIGGSC
+3849 IVLDSEKRLIGGSC

-3942 RWQVAMHASKPL
+3942 RWQVVLHASGPL
-3954 VPGGSWKDNAQ
+3954 VPGGTWNRNAQ
-3965 FALHCE
+3965 IALHCE
-3971 NWNAIWNGLD
+3971 NWIDIWNASD
-3981 DPSSIGLGWNMVE
+3981 DPSRIGLGHGMVE

-4077 RNLYS
+4077 RNLYA

-4087 GEQFIHVNW
+4087 GNQFVAVNW
-4096 TGIDLNR
+4096 SGIDMNR

>member
-1 MRHIAVL
+1 MFMKK
-8 AIIVACYCGILSA
+8 IIVLVVA
-21 AKPMETLERYNVV
+21 AFIFCWAIPKPMESIENYNVMM
-34 LVHGAAPEDQGF
+34 VHGAYGKYNNKGKLQGF
-46 GSECN
+46 EPGGYSQ
-51 GTIHDAY
+51 
-58 AIASN
+58 AIDTTDRMGAATMGGYTSDERVTRWISR
-63 NITKSDSTIGSRL
+63 NILGEPKWEKDSSYLRN
-76 GSAIGM
+76 S
-82 LGDYD
+82 YV
-87 RTFNPN
+87 
-93 KDEDYNKKSAK
+93 YN
-104 KLTFWLDSAV
+104 W
-114 FEDYQYRNGEIFMDS
+114 
-129 VNVFSSPYIYLQR
+129 R
-142 AFTNP
+142 AFSNTRN
-147 AESPAHNAH
+147 SSINNAF
-156 EIGDRTWKGNNK
+156 ELGDRTWNK
-168 CSVRRSL
+168 NKRFGQRRAL
-175 IEEAQEVRA
+175 TEEAQEVKAKIYTQRKI
-184 GGQNRLQQ
+184 GDSIVIDTTVGQAALEIIRKNPDLYRQ
-192 LRTNGVDEYRTI
+192 LA
-204 PSRNILI
+204 SRYILVG
-211 AHSMG
+211 HSMG
-216 GVASHEYV
+216 GVVSREYV
-224 TDTSVYNDDV
+224 HSNFYNDDV

-245 GTGSLNMLL
+245 GTGALNMQLAMVDLL
-254 DMRDYLRQYA
+254 DKGIKSATQTLTVGGLTGLALVASKSITMSQLGTFLLTSMAGIGGLNLFNWASDFLVSMGLQDYD
-264 EAQTQYMLMSILGM
+264 
-278 SYCAIAKEPYT
+278 KND
-289 AKIALWLLAPS
+289 S
-300 LGASTIER
+300 L
-308 FVTFFV
+308 VCYV
-314 DIKKLKDEYGFK
+314 DPHARKKDECKDVRNITDLLSVNYDADK
-326 AEDPLTSYIEPEAPG
+326 
-341 ISALIN
+341 
-347 RPFNEN
+347 
-353 MPMIRLLA
+353 MPMFRLLA
-361 GKGGLTFSDP
+361 GENSMTFTDPSLGWQGISGFLIPEALTAAMANLYSQFKGSESFGATTVNSITGLGLGFLGGIYLRGNGTSLVETP
-371 NKGARN
+371 IGLARN
-377 FLNIFIPEGVSTS
+377 TPSLNDGNVDVRRNTFNAAYNATEGALSFWNSVFGAYTVEVVLANFIPFEP
-390 VMNMIEQLEGD
+390 
-401 GSASAIYTNVVTGL
+401 A
-415 ALGVFGGIALQ
+415 
-426 DVGTTLVPE
+426 
-435 WSSLADST
+435 
-443 IAFKD
+443 
-448 PNADVRK
+448 
-455 FTYDAA
+455 
-461 MNANSKSATKKAL
+461 
-474 RNVAEITGVVSGIIA
+474 
-489 ADIAL
+489 
-494 SAYPIIQFATK
+494 
-505 VAIATAG
+505 AIATREALAITTASLLASSYLSILLTG
-512 ATLFGYDLAE
+512 IFDLSESHNYPIKENFKDWRVGGYN
-522 TGVSDLIDSHE
+522 GYVDSIHV
-533 NAKARRMLDTLYSA
+533 Y
-547 EFSYSKADGDNESGK
+547 
-562 IRLMEDFLYER
+562 EDFLYER
-573 PFVNLALSLSDS
+573 PFVNLALNDSRTMGLLAQDSSLNPNCYFESDS
-585 VLRSV
+585 LQKE
-590 DPGCYYEADDASK
+590 P
-603 QQLCEVG
+603 LCEVG

-620 NTHVIGDSTGA
+620 NTHVIADSTGV
-631 GKDSVWYDTTHVYNA
+631 GNDSVWYDTTHVYNA

-681 DFRKSPL
+681 DFRNSPL

-711 LKPNG
+711 LNPNG
-716 DLAPKGV
+716 DSVAKYV

-738 DGFIEKYSFV
+738 TGFIEKYSFV

-776 TKAEDDA
+776 SKAEDDPH
-783 TACDVYRRLIGNAW
+783 ACAVYKRLLGNSW
-797 ERIVFSDSVEVT
+797 GSP
-809 DSLGVVHKVLKSDTL
+809 DT
-824 KTVKHPIKKNGRFDF
+824 TVGDKGYVPHPIKKNGRFDF
-839 EARKYFGNLANI
+839 NARKYFGNLANI

-881 TANML
+881 TDNML

-897 NAIDGFRAYVS
+897 NAINGFGVYVS
-908 ALDYQGFSVHNAS
+908 ALDYQGFRVRSAK
-921 DAIFFD
+921 DGIFSD
-927 PLGTASQVG
+927 PLGTPAQVG
-936 DTLPM
+936 DSLPM
-941 VMTEF
+941 VMTLDSS
-946 QGTNAEGKDT
+946 G
-956 SSAVFASNQNVSK
+956 SSAVFASKQKISA
-969 PVEGKYRW
+969 PAEGAYRW
-977 VVYASV
+977 VVDAV
-983 SNTANTNK
+983 VNNNANDSSK

-1006 AFTLTSDAMMN
+1006 AFELTSDAMMN

-1025 RFKWAGK
+1025 RFKWVGGNPAEIAK
-1032 DSADNANGSD
+1032 GSD
-1042 IRAMRWTLEKATGQL
+1042 IRVMRWTLEKANGQP
-1057 SGGSATSFTKY
+1057 SGGSQTTFTKY

-1137 DSLWTRIGSLGLNDT
+1137 DNLWEHIDSLGLNDT

-1228 LDSAAVTVGWSFV
+1228 LDSAAVTIGWNFV

-1259 DSLGGKSSG
+1259 DSLGGSTSG

-1273 AGLRMADGEYSVRAV
+1273 AGLRMADGEYSVRAI
-1288 LRDAAKNVRHDVV
+1288 LRDGAKNVRQDVV

-1340 GDVGVNRTG
+1340 SDVGVNRTG
-1349 MHCSYRV
+1349 MHCSYRI
-1356 LGGSDTSWH
+1356 LGGADTSWH
-1365 EIRKDGRKLLSEDS
+1365 EIRKGNRKLLASDT
-1379 VMFVIDKSAVDTSR
+1379 VTFTIDKSAIDTSR

-1421 FPQITYPLPD
+1421 FPQITYPQAD
-1431 SIQSDLEFIPIVG
+1431 SIQSDQSFIPIVG
-1444 IAPYASSADSLSSVY
+1444 IAPKTSSADSLSSVY
-1459 RLRYRTGNDTTW
+1459 RLRYRIDNDTTW
-1471 RTDKVKVVAANRSTG
+1471 RMDKVKVVAANRSENV
-1486 ADNVSRVSQN
+1486 DYVSRISQST
-1496 VEGVLGYLRNEGFGS
+1496 EGVLGYLENDGFGD
-1511 EEKITVELA
+1511 EAKITVELA

-1527 DDWAAVTTNFVV
+1527 DDWAAVSTNFVV
-1539 IPPDTNYSKPAV
+1539 VPHDTNYSKPAV
-1551 EFAVTR
+1551 EFAITR
-1557 NGSDVTTFKT
+1557 NGADVDSFKT
-1567 DDGPVDIS
+1567 GDGPVDIS

-1614 GTPTASADTAIW
+1614 GTPTAATDTAIW
-1626 FYEKDGKYHLA
+1626 FYEVDGKYYLK
-1637 WKNLDKINLK
+1637 WKNLDKVNLK

-1652 AKFGETCKS
+1652 SKFGETCKS

-1666 SLADGCLT
+1666 SLADGCST
-1674 ELSPIDFSSIANAMN
+1674 ELSPVDFSSIANATN

-1760 DSLVSPLMTGWTV
+1760 DSLVTPLMTGWTV

-1929 EAMLLNTD
+1929 EAMLPNTD

-2024 GFSPERFSLG
+2024 GFRPEHFSLG

-2042 EMVIVSKLHNRM
+2042 DLVILARVHAQTVKLKECWSVSSY
-2054 VNLDDCNGLWTSCE
+2054 SC
-2068 NITVEEFDDYKIDTA
+2068 KIDSIPKDSFV
-2083 VFYKTSR
+2083 VFRNKF
-2090 TKLIVFD
+2090 TK
-2097 HGHDNYGFV
+2097 DNSSWNNTFNVGFH
-2106 QFDSTTAY
+2106 QRGLYDFNRAS
-2114 LDVVACSKK
+2114 LEVVACSEKK
-2123 LWSEYGKNI
+2123 WKSIGGGYNYIDSTDFVKALGE
-2132 RTKDNITREKF
+2132 
-2143 EELKQKCEWSIKNVL
+2143 CEWSLSETFGTRKYLRDPGPCTNPNDAPFVMITPSFQIDYYKTDTLTKECNPSEGL
-2158 DSDLGYYSIPDPG
+2158 DSV
-2171 RCIELETMRTYPES
+2171 CVYPKLDDS
-2185 VYIEAHNNC
+2185 NNKY
-2194 NVDIVDLL
+2194 NPNKMLFDVTL
-2202 TLPKHIDS
+2202 T
-2210 CLANY
+2210 
-2215 FCPSKNF
+2215 
-2222 EPVYRMAE
+2222 
-2230 KDVGCSIDSTSGYLD
+2230 
-2245 SICETGNKKYD
+2245 
-2256 PNLRLFNV
+2256 PNSN
-2264 TFTPSPATNRFYR
+2264 
-2277 DWAMITDYNSARFWA
+2277 ARFFDECKQPNPNNSHDYYWTRA
-2292 REHFSMTLEIPDS
+2292 YFNLQLTIPNS

-2325 TNETIF
+2325 TNPTIF
-2331 NENDDDGYWN
+2331 NEGVDDGYWN
-2341 AVKGNGK
+2341 AVKGNGNNK
-2348 DSNAIDT
+2348 NIPINSNAT
-2355 SIGNYFDGNEWQFNQ
+2355 NYFDGNEWKFNQ
-2370 KYGLLTPFEVQRLIF
+2370 KYGLLTPFEVQSLIF
-2385 YPVDIYADGSNVF
+2385 YPTYVYKFGSNVF
-2398 RFDDESK
+2398 RFDNENEE
-2405 DFMFSSSYE
+2405 FWYSSSFE

-2429 KVIGDLI
+2429 KVIGDPLEPDSASI
-2436 DPSSNSGCEVDTTK
+2436 LGCISDRTK
-2450 FVMRTGAKNPC
+2450 FVFPVDSVLQHPC
-2461 QINLS
+2461 QFS
-2466 STTHDTVKTPTF
+2466 MTSQEQVKKTPVF
-2478 RHGNVHFFVG
+2478 KHGNVFFYVG
-2488 MNQTWAQADNG
+2488 MNKTWTQADNG
-2499 HRPSVA
+2499 HRTSIV

-2513 WRNSIKD
+2513 WQNSIKD

-2535 AEGKEDKTCYK
+2535 AEGVEDNACYK
-2546 YYGSGSKIHF
+2546 YYGSGSKVHF
-2556 YFNDYGKNDSL
+2556 YFNDYSDSV
-2567 WKVFFLTD
+2567 WKSNFVTD
-2575 TTHYIRNYVN
+2575 TTHYIRNLVN
-2585 SPDYYYRPKFVDSM
+2585 SPGNYVTPKSVDNALT
-2599 MVINKASL
+2599 VAKASL
-2607 GENDFSL
+2607 GDNDFSL
-2614 SYKVNPLN
+2614 SYNINPEN
-2622 FEHIGESDSVRF
+2622 FERIGGSDSVRF

-2646 EYGGARITLSKL
+2646 EYRGARITLSKL

-2683 RWTDTLAYRRSYDT
+2683 RWTDTLAYRRSNDT
-2697 DKKVLERSGE
+2697 DRKVLERSGE
-2707 NISLR
+2707 NLSLR
-2712 DIYTYRANPDANSCG
+2712 DIYTYRANPDANSCSE
-2727 KALFCVDTAHPQSEL
+2727 ALFCVDTAHPQSEL

-2756 SLLQTDFSMHPFLEV
+2756 SLRQIDFSKHPFLEV

-2782 AFKGAI
+2782 VFKGVI

-2828 SDCEK
+2828 SDCET

-2841 AWFDVNRLQGHT
+2841 AWFNVNKLQGHT

-2868 NPTNVMHFNMY
+2868 NPINVMHFNMY

-2944 SMTFNDTTK
+2944 SMTFNDTNN

-2965 MIDMN
+2965 MMDMH

-3068 AVAKTSEREVRVDGV
+3068 AVAKASEREVRVDGV

-3140 DTAEM
+3140 DSAEM

-3178 AYGAWC
+3178 AYDAWC

-3197 NSLVAEIRGE
+3197 NSLVTEIRGE

-3317 NVTGVVRLTRSE
+3317 NVTGVIRLTRSE
-3329 LARCSGCKLSLEMR
+3329 LARCGGCRLLLEIR

-3491 AKDWAHVVV
+3491 AKEWAHVVV

-3570 DKIVEPEIV
+3570 DKVAEPEIV

-3598 FSCAVAGNRYLESTR
+3598 FSCAVAGNRYFESSR
-3613 DNARLTLNAL
+3613 DSARLTLNAL
-3623 IDKAAT
+3623 IEKAAT

-3641 QSANVSVSPSPGVR
+3641 QSAEVSVSPSAGVR
-3655 YAGNIPLSPV
+3655 YAGRISVSPV

-3721 KIKTFVRYEGFA
+3721 KIKTYVRYEGFA

-3744 RNVSNGQ
+3744 RNVSNAQ
-3751 VRGYSVR
+3751 VHGYSVR

-3836 ENASANFVEDNGI
+3836 ENASANFVEDDGI
-3849 IVLDADKRLIGGSC
+3849 IVLDSDKRLIGGSC

-4056 ISLPQYTNISLSL
+4056 ISLPQYTYISLSL